1 MFREDNVEQAI
12 IEQLK
17 ELGYEYQYAP
27 DIERD
32 YKEAILKDVFY
43 ESLYKI
49 NKGITE
55 DIADEVYRK
64 IRNFHAVDLVEANY
78 EFYHMLYAGVE
89 VPIEGDKTFVAK
101 LIDRENIEH
110 NLFQVLNQYTVIE
123 YKEKRPDVVVFING
137 IPLIVFELKNAI
149 NEDTTIENAYN
160 QIKNYQED
168 IKSLFYYNAFSV
180 ISDGINARIGT
191 ITADFNR
198 FMTWKSKDG
207 EKPEDNINQIDVL
220 LNGVFRKD
228 RLIDIITNFILFQ
241 NKEKGRIKILA
252 GYHQYFAVDKS
263 IKSTLKALDEHTGK
277 AGVVWHTQ
285 GSGKSFAMVFYTGK
299 ISKIQSL
306 NNPTIVVLTDRNDL
320 DNQLYETFA
329 NTNREILPQK
339 TQHAASRKKLKELL
353 SVNAGGIIFTTIQK
367 FEEGDD
373 IISDRENIIFIV
385 DEAHRSQYS
394 TEKKFNRKTGEFQT
408 GYAKKMRDSLPKAT
422 FIAFTGTP
430 IEYADKNTRILF
442 GDYIDVYDM
451 TQAVLD
457 NATVPIYYENRVAKL
472 KLDENVLKEIDDEY
486 KYIIENDEADVET
499 VTKSKEELA
508 KLETVIGAQDRLEML
523 SKDIIEH
530 YEQREDILNGKAMIV
545 CMTRK
550 IAIDLYKEIIEKR
563 PEWKDKIKVVLT
575 DNNDDPTN
583 WHEIVGN
590 KKYRDD
596 LATEFKDEKS
606 KLKIVIV
613 VDMWLTGFDVPDLAT
628 MYIDK
633 PMRGHNLMQAIARV
647 NRVYKDKEA
656 GLIVDYIGI
665 GADLRNALN
674 EYTNRDRDKVPDI
687 TAAYV
692 IVREKLEV
700 MRDFFYGFDYQGFF
714 SSSNQLR
721 LRTLADGINYVLS
734 KDEDEKKDFIAEATA
749 LSQAETLAR
758 SILDEQ
764 TKLEVEFFKG
774 VKVGVNK
781 ITGKGHLTTTE
792 VNQRILNVL
801 EQAIQ
806 EDGIIDIFKAADRSN
821 PEISILSEEYLES
834 IKKSKN
840 KNIAAELLKRLID
853 GNIRVFKR
861 TNLVKA
867 ELFSQKMTEIMKK
880 YNNRLITSAEVIEEL
895 LNLSK
900 EVVDAKNEGKEKG
913 LTDDEYAFYDAL
925 VKDPNV
931 LKEMQDEV
939 LIQLAHELTETVR
952 KNRTVDWDKKESAR
966 AFMRREIKRLLRKYH
981 YPPTKAD
988 EAVQTVVLQAEL
1000 MGENIEVSKKR
1011 DDDTQTEHINVKTT
1025 GFRNEEELY
1034 NLVNNNAEILKVAEE
1049 EEKYDPFE
1057 SNKGKFKTESGRNIY
1072 YYGEEFGEMPVVNK
1086 KYEGINTLNDLFGI
1100 LLKAWSKE
1108 SAYPSAQEDP
1118 EYNKVNDPTYGQ
1130 CAITATIVHDLFGG
1144 TIHRIRVNGGGTH
1157 YFNKIN
1163 GHYIDLTRDQ
1173 FDIYNI
1179 PINYEPNETIDR
1191 EYCNKN
1197 QDTLKRYNKLIENLA
1212 RIINL

>member
-1 MFREDNVEQAI
+1 MFKESNVEEAI
-12 IEQLK
+12 IEQLQ
-17 ELGYEYQYAP
+17 ELGYEYLYGP
-27 DIERD
+27 EIERD
-32 YKEAILKDVFY
+32 YKEPILKEVFY
-43 ESLYKI
+43 DSLYKI
-49 NKGITE
+49 NKDITG

-64 IRNFHAVDLVEANY
+64 VRNFRNVDLVEANY

-89 VPIEGDKTFVAK
+89 VPIEGDRTFVAR
-101 LIDRENIEH
+101 LIDRNNIE
-110 NLFQVLNQYTVIE
+110 NNVFQVINQYTVIE
-123 YKEKRPDVVVFING
+123 YKEKRPDIVVFING

-168 IKSLFYYNAFSV
+168 IRNLFYYNAFSV

-207 EKPEDNINQIDVL
+207 EKPEENINQIDIL
-220 LNGVFRKD
+220 LNGVFKKD
-228 RLIDIITNFILFQ
+228 RLIDIISNFILFQ
-241 NKEKGRIKILA
+241 NKEEGRIKILA
-252 GYHQYFAVDKS
+252 GYHQYFAVEKS
-263 IKSTLKALDEHTGK
+263 IKSTLKAIEEHSGK

-299 ISKIQSL
+299 MLKIPDL

-320 DNQLYETFA
+320 DNQLYNTFA
-329 NTNREILPQK
+329 NTNREILPQEA
-339 TQHAASRKKLKELL
+339 TQALNRKNLKELL
-353 SVNAGGIIFTTIQK
+353 KVNAGGIIFTTIQK
-367 FEEGDD
+367 FEEGEDV
-373 IISDRENIIFIV
+373 ISERDNIIFIV

-394 TEKKFNRKTGEFQT
+394 LEKKLNRKTGEFQV
-408 GYAKKMRDSLPKAT
+408 GYAKKMRDSLPNAT

-442 GDYIDVYDM
+442 GDYIDIYDM

-472 KLDENVLKEIDDEY
+472 KLDEEVLKEIDDEY
-486 KYIIENDEADVET
+486 NYIVENDEADADT
-499 VTKSKEELA
+499 VNKSKEELA
-508 KLETVIGAQDRLEML
+508 KLETVIGSQDRLDML

-530 YEQREDILNGKAMIV
+530 YEQRADILNGKAMIV

-550 IAIDLYKEIIEKR
+550 IAINLYKEILNKR
-563 PEWKDKIKVVLT
+563 PDWNNKIKVVLT
-575 DNNDDPTN
+575 DNNNDPTE

-596 LATEFKDEKS
+596 LAIEFKNEDSE
-606 KLKIVIV
+606 LKIVIV

-692 IVREKLEV
+692 IVKEKLEI
-700 MRDFFYGFDYQGFF
+700 MRDFFYGFNYEPFF

-721 LRTLADGINYVLS
+721 LKTLADGINYVLE
-734 KDEDEKKDFIAEATA
+734 KDEEERKDFITEATA

-758 SILDEQ
+758 TILDDQ
-764 TKLEVEFFKG
+764 TKLEIEFFKG
-774 VKVGVNK
+774 VKVGINK
-781 ITGKGHLTTTE
+781 ITGTGHLTTTE
-792 VNQRILNVL
+792 VNQRILGIL

-806 EDGIIDIFKAADRSN
+806 EDGIIDIFKAAEKSN
-821 PEISILSEEYLES
+821 PEISILSEEYLEG

-840 KNIAAELLKRLID
+840 KNIAAALLKRLID
-853 GNIRVFKR
+853 GNIKIFKR
-861 TNLVKA
+861 TNLVKS
-867 ELFSQKMTEIMKK
+867 ELFSQKMAEIMKK

-900 EVVDAKNEGKEKG
+900 ELVEAKNEGKEKG

-931 LKEMQDEV
+931 LKEMKDEV

-988 EAVQTVVLQAEL
+988 EAVQTVVMQAEL
-1000 MGENIEVSKKR
+1000 MGENYDIKSSENKNA
-1011 DDDTQTEHINVKTT
+1011 NVKSSIQ
-1025 GFRNEEELY
+1025 Y
-1034 NLVNNNAEILKVAEE
+1034 SVNNSENLGMVAEE
-1049 EEKYDPFE
+1049 SEKY
-1057 SNKGKFKTESGRNIY
+1057 
-1072 YYGEEFGEMPVVNK
+1072 
-1086 KYEGINTLNDLFGI
+1086 KYE
-1100 LLKAWSKE
+1100 
-1108 SAYPSAQEDP
+1108 
-1118 EYNKVNDPTYGQ
+1118 
-1130 CAITATIVHDLFGG
+1130 
-1144 TIHRIRVNGGGTH
+1144 
-1157 YFNKIN
+1157 
-1163 GHYIDLTRDQ
+1163 
-1173 FDIYNI
+1173 
-1179 PINYEPNETIDR
+1179 
-1191 EYCNKN
+1191 
-1197 QDTLKRYNKLIENLA
+1197 
-1212 RIINL
+1212 

>member
-1 MFREDNVEQAI
+1 MFKESNVEEAI
-12 IEQLK
+12 IEQLQ
-17 ELGYEYQYAP
+17 ELGYGYQYGP
-27 DIERD
+27 EIERD
-32 YKEAILKDVFY
+32 YKEPILKEVFY
-43 ESLYKI
+43 DSLYKI
-49 NKGITE
+49 NKDITE

-64 IRNFHAVDLVEANY
+64 VRNFRNVDLVEANY

-89 VPIEGDKTFVAK
+89 VPIEGDRTFVAR
-101 LIDRENIEH
+101 LIDRNNIE
-110 NLFQVLNQYTVIE
+110 NNVFQVINQYTVIE
-123 YKEKRPDVVVFING
+123 YKEKRPDVIVFING

-168 IKSLFYYNAFSV
+168 IRNLFYYNAFSV

-207 EKPEDNINQIDVL
+207 EKPEENINQIDVL
-220 LNGVFRKD
+220 LDGVFKKD
-228 RLIDIITNFILFQ
+228 RLIDIISNFILFQ
-241 NKEKGRIKILA
+241 NKEEGRIKILA
-252 GYHQYFAVDKS
+252 GYHQYFAVEKS
-263 IKSTLKALDEHTGK
+263 IKGTLKAIEEHSGK

-299 ISKIQSL
+299 MLKIPDL
-306 NNPTIVVLTDRNDL
+306 NNPTIIVLTDRNDL
-320 DNQLYETFA
+320 DNQLYNTFA
-329 NTNREILPQK
+329 NTNREILPQEA
-339 TQHAASRKKLKELL
+339 TQALNRKNLKELL
-353 SVNAGGIIFTTIQK
+353 KVNAGRIIFTTIQK
-367 FEEGDD
+367 FEEDD
-373 IISDRENIIFIV
+373 DVISERDNIIFIV

-394 TEKKFNRKTGEFQT
+394 LEKKLNRKTGEFQV
-408 GYAKKMRDSLPKAT
+408 GYAKKMRDSLPNAT

-442 GDYIDVYDM
+442 GDYIDIYDM

-472 KLDENVLKEIDDEY
+472 KLDEEVLKEIDDEY
-486 KYIIENDEADVET
+486 NYIVENDEADADT
-499 VTKSKEELA
+499 VNKSKEELA
-508 KLETVIGAQDRLEML
+508 KLETVIGSQDRLDML

-530 YEQREDILNGKAMIV
+530 YEQRADILNGKAMIV

-550 IAIDLYKEIIEKR
+550 IAINLYKEILNKR
-563 PEWKDKIKVVLT
+563 PDWNNKIKVVLT
-575 DNNDDPTN
+575 DNNNDPTE

-596 LATEFKDEKS
+596 LAIEFKNEDSE
-606 KLKIVIV
+606 LKIVIV

-665 GADLRNALN
+665 GADLRSALN

-692 IVREKLEV
+692 IVKEKLEI
-700 MRDFFYGFDYQGFF
+700 MRDFFYGFNYEPFF

-721 LRTLADGINYVLS
+721 LKTLADGINYVLE
-734 KDEDEKKDFIAEATA
+734 KDEEERKDFITEATA

-758 SILDEQ
+758 TILDDQ
-764 TKLEVEFFKG
+764 TKLEIEFFKG
-774 VKVGVNK
+774 VKVGINK
-781 ITGKGHLTTTE
+781 ITGTGHLTTTE
-792 VNQRILNVL
+792 VNQRILGVL
-801 EQAIQ
+801 DQAIQ
-806 EDGIIDIFKAADRSN
+806 EDGIIDIFKAAEKSN
-821 PEISILSEEYLES
+821 PEISILSEEYLEG

-840 KNIAAELLKRLID
+840 KNIAVALLKRLID
-853 GNIRVFKR
+853 GNIKVFKR
-861 TNLVKA
+861 TNLVKS
-867 ELFSQKMTEIMKK
+867 ELFSQKMAEIMKK

-900 EVVDAKNEGKEKG
+900 ELVKAKNEGKEKG

-931 LKEMQDEV
+931 LKEMKDEV

-988 EAVQTVVLQAEL
+988 EAVQTVVMQAEL
-1000 MGENIEVSKKR
+1000 MGENYDIKLSENKNA
-1011 DDDTQTEHINVKTT
+1011 NVKSSIQYSDNNS
-1025 GFRNEEELY
+1025 G
-1034 NLVNNNAEILKVAEE
+1034 NLDMVAEE
-1049 EEKYDPFE
+1049 SEKY
-1057 SNKGKFKTESGRNIY
+1057 
-1072 YYGEEFGEMPVVNK
+1072 
-1086 KYEGINTLNDLFGI
+1086 KYE
-1100 LLKAWSKE
+1100 
-1108 SAYPSAQEDP
+1108 
-1118 EYNKVNDPTYGQ
+1118 
-1130 CAITATIVHDLFGG
+1130 
-1144 TIHRIRVNGGGTH
+1144 
-1157 YFNKIN
+1157 
-1163 GHYIDLTRDQ
+1163 
-1173 FDIYNI
+1173 
-1179 PINYEPNETIDR
+1179 
-1191 EYCNKN
+1191 
-1197 QDTLKRYNKLIENLA
+1197 
-1212 RIINL
+1212 

>member
-1 MFREDNVEQAI
+1 MFKESNVEEAI
-12 IEQLK
+12 IEQLQ
-17 ELGYEYQYAP
+17 ELGYEYQYGP
-27 DIERD
+27 EIERD
-32 YKEAILKDVFY
+32 YKEPILKEVFY
-43 ESLYKI
+43 DSLYKI
-49 NKGITE
+49 NKDITE

-64 IRNFHAVDLVEANY
+64 VRNFRNVDLVEANY

-89 VPIEGDKTFVAK
+89 VPIEGDRTFVAK
-101 LIDRENIEH
+101 LIDRNNIE
-110 NLFQVLNQYTVIE
+110 NNVFQVINQYTVIE

-168 IKSLFYYNAFSV
+168 IRNLFYYNAFSV

-207 EKPEDNINQIDVL
+207 EKPEENINQIDVL

-228 RLIDIITNFILFQ
+228 RLIDIISNFILFQ
-241 NKEKGRIKILA
+241 NKEEGRIKILA
-252 GYHQYFAVDKS
+252 GYHQYFAVEKS
-263 IKSTLKALDEHTGK
+263 IKSTLKAIEEHSGK

-299 ISKIQSL
+299 MLKIPDL

-320 DNQLYETFA
+320 DNQLYNTFA
-329 NTNREILPQK
+329 NTNREILPQEA
-339 TQHAASRKKLKELL
+339 TQALNRKNLKELL
-353 SVNAGGIIFTTIQK
+353 KVNAGGIIFTTIQK
-367 FEEGDD
+367 FEEGEDV
-373 IISDRENIIFIV
+373 ISERDNIIFIV

-394 TEKKFNRKTGEFQT
+394 LEKKLNRKTGEFQV
-408 GYAKKMRDSLPKAT
+408 GYAKKMRDSLPNAT

-442 GDYIDVYDM
+442 GDYIDIYDM

-472 KLDENVLKEIDDEY
+472 KLDEEVLKEIDNEY
-486 KYIIENDEADVET
+486 NYIVENDEADADT
-499 VTKSKEELA
+499 VNKSKEELA
-508 KLETVIGAQDRLEML
+508 KLETVIGSQDRLDML

-530 YEQREDILNGKAMIV
+530 YEQRADILNGKAMIV

-550 IAIDLYKEIIEKR
+550 IAINLYKEILNKR
-563 PEWKDKIKVVLT
+563 PDWNNKIKVVLT
-575 DNNDDPTN
+575 DNNNDPTE

-596 LATEFKDEKS
+596 LAIEFKNEDSE
-606 KLKIVIV
+606 LKIVIV

-692 IVREKLEV
+692 IVKEKLEI
-700 MRDFFYGFDYQGFF
+700 MRDFFYGFNYEPFF

-721 LRTLADGINYVLS
+721 LKTLADGINYVLE
-734 KDEDEKKDFIAEATA
+734 KDEEERKDFITEATA

-758 SILDEQ
+758 TILDDQ
-764 TKLEVEFFKG
+764 TKFEIEFFKG
-774 VKVGVNK
+774 VKVGINK
-781 ITGKGHLTTTE
+781 ITGTGHLTTTE
-792 VNQRILNVL
+792 VNQRILGVL

-806 EDGIIDIFKAADRSN
+806 EDGIIDIFKAAEKSN
-821 PEISILSEEYLES
+821 PEISILSEEYLEG

-840 KNIAAELLKRLID
+840 KNIAAALLKRLID
-853 GNIRVFKR
+853 GNIKVFKR
-861 TNLVKA
+861 TNLVKS
-867 ELFSQKMTEIMKK
+867 ELFSQKMAEIMKK

-900 EVVDAKNEGKEKG
+900 ELVEAKNEGKEKG

-931 LKEMQDEV
+931 LKEMKDEV

-988 EAVQTVVLQAEL
+988 EAVQTVVMQAEL
-1000 MGENIEVSKKR
+1000 MGENYDIKSSENKNA
-1011 DDDTQTEHINVKTT
+1011 NVKSSIQYSD
-1025 GFRNEEELY
+1025 NNSE
-1034 NLVNNNAEILKVAEE
+1034 NLDMVAEE
-1049 EEKYDPFE
+1049 SEKY
-1057 SNKGKFKTESGRNIY
+1057 
-1072 YYGEEFGEMPVVNK
+1072 
-1086 KYEGINTLNDLFGI
+1086 KYE
-1100 LLKAWSKE
+1100 
-1108 SAYPSAQEDP
+1108 
-1118 EYNKVNDPTYGQ
+1118 
-1130 CAITATIVHDLFGG
+1130 
-1144 TIHRIRVNGGGTH
+1144 
-1157 YFNKIN
+1157 
-1163 GHYIDLTRDQ
+1163 
-1173 FDIYNI
+1173 
-1179 PINYEPNETIDR
+1179 
-1191 EYCNKN
+1191 
-1197 QDTLKRYNKLIENLA
+1197 
-1212 RIINL
+1212 

>member
-49 NKGITE
+49 NKYITE

-101 LIDRENIEH
+101 LIDRDNIEN

-123 YKEKRPDVVVFING
+123 YKEKRPDVIVFING

-149 NEDTTIENAYN
+149 SEDTTIENAYN

-168 IKSLFYYNAFSV
+168 IKGLFYYNAFSV

-198 FMTWKSKDG
+198 FMTWKSQDG

-263 IKSTLKALDEHTGK
+263 IKSTLKALEEHTRK

-299 ISKIQSL
+299 ISKIPSL

-353 SVNAGGIIFTTIQK
+353 GVNAGGIIFTTIQK
-367 FEEGDD
+367 FEEGED
-373 IISDRENIIFIV
+373 IISERENIIFIV

-408 GYAKKMRDSLPKAT
+408 GYAKKMRDSLPNAT

-486 KYIIENDEADVET
+486 NYIIENDEADIET

-563 PEWKDKIKVVLT
+563 PEWKEKIKVVLT
-575 DNNDDPTN
+575 DNNDDPTD

-692 IVREKLEV
+692 IVKEKLEV

-721 LRTLADGINYVLS
+721 LKTLADGINYVLS

-806 EDGIIDIFKAADRSN
+806 EDGIIDIFKAAERSN

-867 ELFSQKMTEIMKK
+867 ELFSQKMAEIMKK

-988 EAVQTVVLQAEL
+988 EAVQTVVRQAEL
-1000 MGENIEVSKKR
+1000 MGENYDIKLSDEKSI
-1011 DDDTQTEHINVKTT
+1011 DTQYGIEYSEND
-1025 GFRNEEELY
+1025 FESLSM
-1034 NLVNNNAEILKVAEE
+1034 VAEE
-1049 EEKYDPFE
+1049 GEKYTI
-1057 SNKGKFKTESGRNIY
+1057 K
-1072 YYGEEFGEMPVVNK
+1072 
-1086 KYEGINTLNDLFGI
+1086 EGNN
-1100 LLKAWSKE
+1100 
-1108 SAYPSAQEDP
+1108 
-1118 EYNKVNDPTYGQ
+1118 
-1130 CAITATIVHDLFGG
+1130 
-1144 TIHRIRVNGGGTH
+1144 
-1157 YFNKIN
+1157 
-1163 GHYIDLTRDQ
+1163 
-1173 FDIYNI
+1173 
-1179 PINYEPNETIDR
+1179 
-1191 EYCNKN
+1191 
-1197 QDTLKRYNKLIENLA
+1197 
-1212 RIINL
+1212 

>member
-1 MFREDNVEQAI
+1 MFKESNVEEAI
-12 IEQLK
+12 IEQLQ
-17 ELGYEYQYAP
+17 ELGYEYQYGP
-27 DIERD
+27 EIERD
-32 YKEAILKDVFY
+32 YKEPILKEVFY
-43 ESLYKI
+43 DSLYKI
-49 NKGITE
+49 NKDITE

-64 IRNFHAVDLVEANY
+64 VRNFRNVDLVEANY

-89 VPIEGDKTFVAK
+89 VPIEGDRTFVAK
-101 LIDRENIEH
+101 LIDRNNIE
-110 NLFQVLNQYTVIE
+110 NNVFQVINQYTVIE

-168 IKSLFYYNAFSV
+168 IRNLFYYNAFSV

-207 EKPEDNINQIDVL
+207 EKPEENINQIDVL

-228 RLIDIITNFILFQ
+228 RLIDIISNFILFQ
-241 NKEKGRIKILA
+241 NKEEGRIKILA
-252 GYHQYFAVDKS
+252 GYHQYFAVEKS
-263 IKSTLKALDEHTGK
+263 IKSTLKAIEEHSGK

-299 ISKIQSL
+299 MLKIPDL

-320 DNQLYETFA
+320 DNQLYNTFA
-329 NTNREILPQK
+329 NTNREILPQEA
-339 TQHAASRKKLKELL
+339 TQALNRKNLKELL
-353 SVNAGGIIFTTIQK
+353 KVNAGGIIFTTIQK
-367 FEEGDD
+367 FEEGEDV
-373 IISDRENIIFIV
+373 ISERDNIIFIV

-394 TEKKFNRKTGEFQT
+394 LEKKLNRKTGEFQV
-408 GYAKKMRDSLPKAT
+408 GYAKKMRDSLPNAT

-442 GDYIDVYDM
+442 GDYIDIYDM

-472 KLDENVLKEIDDEY
+472 KLDEEVLKEIDNEY
-486 KYIIENDEADVET
+486 NYIVENDEADADT
-499 VTKSKEELA
+499 VNKSKEELA
-508 KLETVIGAQDRLEML
+508 KLETVIGSQDRLDML

-530 YEQREDILNGKAMIV
+530 YEQRADILNGKAMIV

-550 IAIDLYKEIIEKR
+550 IAINLYKEILNKR
-563 PEWKDKIKVVLT
+563 PDWNNKIKVVLT
-575 DNNDDPTN
+575 DNNNDPTE

-596 LATEFKDEKS
+596 LAIEFKNEDSE
-606 KLKIVIV
+606 LKIVIV

-692 IVREKLEV
+692 IVKEKLEI
-700 MRDFFYGFDYQGFF
+700 MRDFFYGFNYEPFF

-721 LRTLADGINYVLS
+721 LKTLADGINYVLE
-734 KDEDEKKDFIAEATA
+734 KDEEERKDFITEATA

-758 SILDEQ
+758 TILDDQ
-764 TKLEVEFFKG
+764 TKLEIEFFKG
-774 VKVGVNK
+774 VKVGINK
-781 ITGKGHLTTTE
+781 ITGTGHLTTTE
-792 VNQRILNVL
+792 VNQRILGVL

-806 EDGIIDIFKAADRSN
+806 EDGIIDIFKAAEKSN
-821 PEISILSEEYLES
+821 PEISILSEEYLEG

-840 KNIAAELLKRLID
+840 KNIAAALLKRLID
-853 GNIRVFKR
+853 GNIKIFKR
-861 TNLVKA
+861 TNLVKS
-867 ELFSQKMTEIMKK
+867 ELFSQKMAEIMKK

-900 EVVDAKNEGKEKG
+900 ELVEAKNEGKEKG

-931 LKEMQDEV
+931 LKEMKDEV

-988 EAVQTVVLQAEL
+988 EAVQTVVMQAEL
-1000 MGENIEVSKKR
+1000 MGENYDIKSSENKNA
-1011 DDDTQTEHINVKTT
+1011 NVKSSIQ
-1025 GFRNEEELY
+1025 Y
-1034 NLVNNNAEILKVAEE
+1034 SVNNSENLGMVAEE
-1049 EEKYDPFE
+1049 SEKY
-1057 SNKGKFKTESGRNIY
+1057 
-1072 YYGEEFGEMPVVNK
+1072 
-1086 KYEGINTLNDLFGI
+1086 KYE
-1100 LLKAWSKE
+1100 
-1108 SAYPSAQEDP
+1108 
-1118 EYNKVNDPTYGQ
+1118 
-1130 CAITATIVHDLFGG
+1130 
-1144 TIHRIRVNGGGTH
+1144 
-1157 YFNKIN
+1157 
-1163 GHYIDLTRDQ
+1163 
-1173 FDIYNI
+1173 
-1179 PINYEPNETIDR
+1179 
-1191 EYCNKN
+1191 
-1197 QDTLKRYNKLIENLA
+1197 
-1212 RIINL
+1212 

>member
-1 MFREDNVEQAI
+1 MFKESNVEEAV
-12 IEQLK
+12 IEQLQ
-17 ELGYEYQYAP
+17 ELGYEYQYGP

-32 YKEAILKDVFY
+32 YKEPILKDVFY
-43 ESLYKI
+43 DSLYKI
-49 NKGITE
+49 NKDITE

-64 IRNFHAVDLVEANY
+64 VRNFRNVDLVEANY

-89 VPIEGDKTFVAK
+89 VPIEGDRTFVAR
-101 LIDRENIEH
+101 LIDRNNIEN
-110 NLFQVLNQYTVIE
+110 NLFQVINQYTVIE

-168 IKSLFYYNAFSV
+168 IRNLFYYNAFSV

-207 EKPEDNINQIDVL
+207 EKPEENINQIDVL

-228 RLIDIITNFILFQ
+228 RLIDIISNFILFQ
-241 NKEKGRIKILA
+241 NKEEGRIKILA
-252 GYHQYFAVDKS
+252 GYHQYFAVEKS
-263 IKSTLKALDEHTGK
+263 IKSTLKAIEEHSGK

-299 ISKIQSL
+299 MLKIPDL

-320 DNQLYETFA
+320 DNQLYNTFA
-329 NTNREILPQK
+329 NTNREILPQEA
-339 TQHAASRKKLKELL
+339 TQALNRKNLKELL
-353 SVNAGGIIFTTIQK
+353 KVNAGGIIFTTIQK
-367 FEEGDD
+367 FEEGEDV
-373 IISDRENIIFIV
+373 ISERDNIIFIV

-394 TEKKFNRKTGEFQT
+394 LEKKLNRKTGEFQI
-408 GYAKKMRDSLPKAT
+408 GYAKKMRDSLPNAT

-442 GDYIDVYDM
+442 GDYIDIYDM

-472 KLDENVLKEIDDEY
+472 KLDEEVLKEIDDEY
-486 KYIIENDEADVET
+486 NYIVENDEADADT
-499 VTKSKEELA
+499 VNKSKEELA
-508 KLETVIGAQDRLEML
+508 KLETVIGSQDRLDML

-530 YEQREDILNGKAMIV
+530 YEQRADILNGKAMIV

-550 IAIDLYKEIIEKR
+550 IAINLYKEILNKR
-563 PEWKDKIKVVLT
+563 PDWNNKIKVVLT
-575 DNNDDPTN
+575 DNNNDPTE

-596 LATEFKDEKS
+596 LAIEFKNEDSE
-606 KLKIVIV
+606 LKIVIV

-692 IVREKLEV
+692 IVKEKLEI
-700 MRDFFYGFDYQGFF
+700 MRDFFYGFNYEPFF

-721 LRTLADGINYVLS
+721 LKTLADGINYVLE
-734 KDEDEKKDFIAEATA
+734 KDEEERKDFITEATA

-758 SILDEQ
+758 TILDDQ
-764 TKLEVEFFKG
+764 TKLEIEFFKG
-774 VKVGVNK
+774 VKVGINK
-781 ITGKGHLTTTE
+781 ITGTGHLTTTE
-792 VNQRILNVL
+792 VNQRILEVL

-806 EDGIIDIFKAADRSN
+806 EDGIIDIFKAAEKSN
-821 PEISILSEEYLES
+821 PEISILSEEYLEG

-840 KNIAAELLKRLID
+840 KNIAAALLKRLID
-853 GNIRVFKR
+853 GNIKIFKR
-861 TNLVKA
+861 TNLVKS
-867 ELFSQKMTEIMKK
+867 ELFSQKMAEIMKK

-900 EVVDAKNEGKEKG
+900 ELVEAKNEGKEKG

-931 LKEMQDEV
+931 LKEMKDEV

-966 AFMRREIKRLLRKYH
+966 ACMRREIKRLLRKYH

-988 EAVQTVVLQAEL
+988 EAVQTVVMQAEL
-1000 MGENIEVSKKR
+1000 MGENYDIKSSENKNA
-1011 DDDTQTEHINVKTT
+1011 NVKSSIQYSD
-1025 GFRNEEELY
+1025 NNSE
-1034 NLVNNNAEILKVAEE
+1034 NLDMVAEE
-1049 EEKYDPFE
+1049 SEKY
-1057 SNKGKFKTESGRNIY
+1057 
-1072 YYGEEFGEMPVVNK
+1072 
-1086 KYEGINTLNDLFGI
+1086 KYE
-1100 LLKAWSKE
+1100 
-1108 SAYPSAQEDP
+1108 
-1118 EYNKVNDPTYGQ
+1118 
-1130 CAITATIVHDLFGG
+1130 
-1144 TIHRIRVNGGGTH
+1144 
-1157 YFNKIN
+1157 
-1163 GHYIDLTRDQ
+1163 
-1173 FDIYNI
+1173 
-1179 PINYEPNETIDR
+1179 
-1191 EYCNKN
+1191 
-1197 QDTLKRYNKLIENLA
+1197 
-1212 RIINL
+1212 

>member
-1 MFREDNVEQAI
+1 MFKESNVEEAI
-12 IEQLK
+12 IEQLQ
-17 ELGYEYQYAP
+17 ELGYEYQYGP

-32 YKEAILKDVFY
+32 YKEPILKDMFY
-43 ESLYKI
+43 DSLYKI
-49 NKGITE
+49 NKDITK

-64 IRNFHAVDLVEANY
+64 VRNFRNVDLVEANY
-78 EFYHMLYAGVE
+78 EFYHMLYSGIE
-89 VPIEGDKTFVAK
+89 VPIEGDRTFVAR
-101 LIDRENIEH
+101 LIDRKNIEN
-110 NLFQVLNQYTVIE
+110 NLFQVINQYTVIE

-168 IKSLFYYNAFSV
+168 IRNLFYYNAFSV

-207 EKPEDNINQIDVL
+207 EKPEENINQIDVL

-228 RLIDIITNFILFQ
+228 RLIDIISNFILFQ
-241 NKEKGRIKILA
+241 NKEEGRIKILA
-252 GYHQYFAVDKS
+252 GYHQYFAVEKS
-263 IKSTLKALDEHTGK
+263 IKSTLKAIEEHSGK

-299 ISKIQSL
+299 MLKIPDL

-320 DNQLYETFA
+320 DNQLYNTFA
-329 NTNREILPQK
+329 NTNREILPQEA
-339 TQHAASRKKLKELL
+339 TQALNRKNLKELL
-353 SVNAGGIIFTTIQK
+353 KVNAGGIIFTTIQK
-367 FEEGDD
+367 FEEGEGV
-373 IISDRENIIFIV
+373 ISERDNIIFIV

-394 TEKKFNRKTGEFQT
+394 LEKKLNRKTGEFQV
-408 GYAKKMRDSLPKAT
+408 GYAKKMRDSLPNAT

-442 GDYIDVYDM
+442 GDYIDIYDM

-472 KLDENVLKEIDDEY
+472 KLDEEVLKEIDNEY
-486 KYIIENDEADVET
+486 NYIVENDEADADT
-499 VTKSKEELA
+499 VNKSKEELA
-508 KLETVIGAQDRLEML
+508 KLETVIGSQDRLDML

-530 YEQREDILNGKAMIV
+530 YEQRADILNGKAMIV

-550 IAIDLYKEIIEKR
+550 IAINLYKEILNKR
-563 PEWKDKIKVVLT
+563 PDWNNKIKVVLT
-575 DNNDDPTN
+575 DNNNDPTE

-596 LATEFKDEKS
+596 LAIEFKNEDSE
-606 KLKIVIV
+606 LKIVIV

-692 IVREKLEV
+692 IVKEKLEI
-700 MRDFFYGFDYQGFF
+700 MRDFFYGFNYEPFF

-721 LRTLADGINYVLS
+721 LKTLADGINYVLE
-734 KDEDEKKDFIAEATA
+734 KDEEERKDFITEATA

-758 SILDEQ
+758 TILDDQ
-764 TKLEVEFFKG
+764 TKLEIEFFKG
-774 VKVGVNK
+774 VKVGINK
-781 ITGKGHLTTTE
+781 ITGTGHLTTTE
-792 VNQRILNVL
+792 VNQRILGVL

-806 EDGIIDIFKAADRSN
+806 EDGIIDIFKAAEKSN
-821 PEISILSEEYLES
+821 PEISILSEEYLEG

-840 KNIAAELLKRLID
+840 KNIAAALLKRLID
-853 GNIRVFKR
+853 GNIKIFKR
-861 TNLVKA
+861 TNLVKS
-867 ELFSQKMTEIMKK
+867 ELFSQKMAEIMKK

-900 EVVDAKNEGKEKG
+900 ELVEAKNEGKEKG

-931 LKEMQDEV
+931 LKEMKDEV

-988 EAVQTVVLQAEL
+988 EAVQTVVMQAEL
-1000 MGENIEVSKKR
+1000 MGENYDIKSSENKNV
-1011 DDDTQTEHINVKTT
+1011 NVKSSIQYSD
-1025 GFRNEEELY
+1025 NNSE
-1034 NLVNNNAEILKVAEE
+1034 NLGMVAEE
-1049 EEKYDPFE
+1049 SEKY
-1057 SNKGKFKTESGRNIY
+1057 
-1072 YYGEEFGEMPVVNK
+1072 
-1086 KYEGINTLNDLFGI
+1086 KYE
-1100 LLKAWSKE
+1100 
-1108 SAYPSAQEDP
+1108 
-1118 EYNKVNDPTYGQ
+1118 
-1130 CAITATIVHDLFGG
+1130 
-1144 TIHRIRVNGGGTH
+1144 
-1157 YFNKIN
+1157 
-1163 GHYIDLTRDQ
+1163 
-1173 FDIYNI
+1173 
-1179 PINYEPNETIDR
+1179 
-1191 EYCNKN
+1191 
-1197 QDTLKRYNKLIENLA
+1197 
-1212 RIINL
+1212 

>member
-1 MFREDNVEQAI
+1 MFKESNVEEAI
-12 IEQLK
+12 IEQLQ
-17 ELGYEYQYAP
+17 ELGYEYQYGP
-27 DIERD
+27 EIERD
-32 YKEAILKDVFY
+32 YKEPILKEVFY
-43 ESLYKI
+43 DSLYKI
-49 NKGITE
+49 NKDITE

-64 IRNFHAVDLVEANY
+64 VRNFRNVDLVEANY

-89 VPIEGDKTFVAK
+89 VPIEGDRTFVAK
-101 LIDRENIEH
+101 LIDRNNIE
-110 NLFQVLNQYTVIE
+110 NNVFQVINQYTVIE

-168 IKSLFYYNAFSV
+168 IRNLFYYNAFSV

-207 EKPEDNINQIDVL
+207 EKPEENINQIDVL

-228 RLIDIITNFILFQ
+228 RLIDIISNFILFQ
-241 NKEKGRIKILA
+241 NKEEGRIKILA
-252 GYHQYFAVDKS
+252 GYHQYFAVEKS
-263 IKSTLKALDEHTGK
+263 IKSTLKAIEEHSGK

-299 ISKIQSL
+299 MLKIPDL

-320 DNQLYETFA
+320 DNQLYNTFA
-329 NTNREILPQK
+329 NTNREILPQEA
-339 TQHAASRKKLKELL
+339 TQALNRKNLKELL
-353 SVNAGGIIFTTIQK
+353 KVNAGGIIFTTIQK
-367 FEEGDD
+367 FEEGEDV
-373 IISDRENIIFIV
+373 ISERDNIIFIV

-394 TEKKFNRKTGEFQT
+394 LEKKLNRKTGEFQV
-408 GYAKKMRDSLPKAT
+408 GYAKKMRDSLPNAT

-442 GDYIDVYDM
+442 GDYIDIYDM

-472 KLDENVLKEIDDEY
+472 KLDEEVLKEIDNEY
-486 KYIIENDEADVET
+486 NYIVENDEADADT
-499 VTKSKEELA
+499 VNKSKEELA
-508 KLETVIGAQDRLEML
+508 KLETIIGSQDRLDIL

-530 YEQREDILNGKAMIV
+530 YEQRADILNGKAMIV

-550 IAIDLYKEIIEKR
+550 IAINLYKEILNKR
-563 PEWKDKIKVVLT
+563 PDWNNKIKVVLT
-575 DNNDDPTN
+575 DNNNDPTE

-596 LATEFKDEKS
+596 LAIEFKNEDSE
-606 KLKIVIV
+606 LKIVIV

-692 IVREKLEV
+692 IVKEKLEI
-700 MRDFFYGFDYQGFF
+700 MRDFFYGFNYEPFF

-721 LRTLADGINYVLS
+721 LKTLADGINYVLE
-734 KDEDEKKDFIAEATA
+734 KDEEERKDFITEATA

-758 SILDEQ
+758 TILDDQ
-764 TKLEVEFFKG
+764 TKLEIEFFKG
-774 VKVGVNK
+774 VKVGINK
-781 ITGKGHLTTTE
+781 ITGTGHLTTTE
-792 VNQRILNVL
+792 VNQRILGVL

-806 EDGIIDIFKAADRSN
+806 EDGIIDIFKAAEKSN
-821 PEISILSEEYLES
+821 PEISILSEEYLEG

-840 KNIAAELLKRLID
+840 KNIAAALLKRLID
-853 GNIRVFKR
+853 GNIKIFKR
-861 TNLVKA
+861 TNLVKS
-867 ELFSQKMTEIMKK
+867 ELFSQKMAEIMKK

-900 EVVDAKNEGKEKG
+900 ELVEAKNEGKEKG

-931 LKEMQDEV
+931 LKEMKDEV

-988 EAVQTVVLQAEL
+988 EAVQTVVMQAEL
-1000 MGENIEVSKKR
+1000 MGENYDIKSSENKNV
-1011 DDDTQTEHINVKTT
+1011 NVKSSIQYSD
-1025 GFRNEEELY
+1025 NNSE
-1034 NLVNNNAEILKVAEE
+1034 NLGMVAEE
-1049 EEKYDPFE
+1049 SEKY
-1057 SNKGKFKTESGRNIY
+1057 
-1072 YYGEEFGEMPVVNK
+1072 
-1086 KYEGINTLNDLFGI
+1086 KYE
-1100 LLKAWSKE
+1100 
-1108 SAYPSAQEDP
+1108 
-1118 EYNKVNDPTYGQ
+1118 
-1130 CAITATIVHDLFGG
+1130 
-1144 TIHRIRVNGGGTH
+1144 
-1157 YFNKIN
+1157 
-1163 GHYIDLTRDQ
+1163 
-1173 FDIYNI
+1173 
-1179 PINYEPNETIDR
+1179 
-1191 EYCNKN
+1191 
-1197 QDTLKRYNKLIENLA
+1197 
-1212 RIINL
+1212 

>member
-1 MFREDNVEQAI
+1 MFKESNVEEAI
-12 IEQLK
+12 IEQLQ
-17 ELGYEYQYAP
+17 ELGYEYQYGP

-32 YKEAILKDVFY
+32 YKEPILKDMFY
-43 ESLYKI
+43 DSLYKI
-49 NKGITE
+49 NKDITK

-64 IRNFHAVDLVEANY
+64 VRNFRNVDLVEANY
-78 EFYHMLYAGVE
+78 EFYHMLYSGIE
-89 VPIEGDKTFVAK
+89 VPIEGDRTFVAR
-101 LIDRENIEH
+101 LIDRKNIEN
-110 NLFQVLNQYTVIE
+110 NLFQVINQYTVIE

-168 IKSLFYYNAFSV
+168 IRNLFYYNAFSV

-207 EKPEDNINQIDVL
+207 EKPEENINQIDVL

-228 RLIDIITNFILFQ
+228 RLIDIISNFILFQ
-241 NKEKGRIKILA
+241 NKEEGRIKILA
-252 GYHQYFAVDKS
+252 GYHQYFAVEKS
-263 IKSTLKALDEHTGK
+263 IKSTLKAIEEHSGK

-299 ISKIQSL
+299 MLKIPDL

-320 DNQLYETFA
+320 DNQLYNTFA
-329 NTNREILPQK
+329 NTNREILPQEA
-339 TQHAASRKKLKELL
+339 TQALNRKNLKELL
-353 SVNAGGIIFTTIQK
+353 KVNAGGIIFTTIQK
-367 FEEGDD
+367 FEEGEDV
-373 IISDRENIIFIV
+373 ISERDNIIFIV

-394 TEKKFNRKTGEFQT
+394 LEKKLNRKTGEFQV
-408 GYAKKMRDSLPKAT
+408 GYAKKMRDSLPNAT

-442 GDYIDVYDM
+442 GDYIDIYDM

-472 KLDENVLKEIDDEY
+472 KLDEEVLKEIDDEY
-486 KYIIENDEADVET
+486 NYIVENDEADADT
-499 VTKSKEELA
+499 VNKSKEELA
-508 KLETVIGAQDRLEML
+508 KLETVIGSQDRLNML

-530 YEQREDILNGKAMIV
+530 YEQRADILNGKAMIV

-550 IAIDLYKEIIEKR
+550 IAINLYKEILNKR
-563 PEWKDKIKVVLT
+563 PDWNNKIKVVLT
-575 DNNDDPTN
+575 DNNNDPTE

-596 LATEFKDEKS
+596 LAIEFKNEDSE
-606 KLKIVIV
+606 LKIVIV

-692 IVREKLEV
+692 IVKEKLEI
-700 MRDFFYGFDYQGFF
+700 MRDFFYGFNYEPFF

-721 LRTLADGINYVLS
+721 LKTLADGINYVLE
-734 KDEDEKKDFIAEATA
+734 KDEEERKDFITEATA

-758 SILDEQ
+758 TILDDQ
-764 TKLEVEFFKG
+764 TKLEIEFFKG
-774 VKVGVNK
+774 VKVGINK
-781 ITGKGHLTTTE
+781 ITGTGHLTTTE
-792 VNQRILNVL
+792 VNQRILGVL

-806 EDGIIDIFKAADRSN
+806 EDGIIDIFKAAEKSN
-821 PEISILSEEYLES
+821 PEISILSEEYLEG

-840 KNIAAELLKRLID
+840 KNIAAALLKRLID
-853 GNIRVFKR
+853 GNIKIFKR
-861 TNLVKA
+861 TNLVKS
-867 ELFSQKMTEIMKK
+867 ELFSQKMAEIMKK

-900 EVVDAKNEGKEKG
+900 ELVEAKNEGKEKG

-931 LKEMQDEV
+931 LKEMKDEV

-988 EAVQTVVLQAEL
+988 EAVQTVVMQAEL
-1000 MGENIEVSKKR
+1000 MGENYDIKSSENKNA
-1011 DDDTQTEHINVKTT
+1011 NVKSSIQ
-1025 GFRNEEELY
+1025 Y
-1034 NLVNNNAEILKVAEE
+1034 SVNNSENLGMVAEE
-1049 EEKYDPFE
+1049 SEKY
-1057 SNKGKFKTESGRNIY
+1057 
-1072 YYGEEFGEMPVVNK
+1072 
-1086 KYEGINTLNDLFGI
+1086 KYE
-1100 LLKAWSKE
+1100 
-1108 SAYPSAQEDP
+1108 
-1118 EYNKVNDPTYGQ
+1118 
-1130 CAITATIVHDLFGG
+1130 
-1144 TIHRIRVNGGGTH
+1144 
-1157 YFNKIN
+1157 
-1163 GHYIDLTRDQ
+1163 
-1173 FDIYNI
+1173 
-1179 PINYEPNETIDR
+1179 
-1191 EYCNKN
+1191 
-1197 QDTLKRYNKLIENLA
+1197 
-1212 RIINL
+1212 

>member
-1 MFREDNVEQAI
+1 MFKESNVEEAI
-12 IEQLK
+12 IEQLQ
-17 ELGYEYQYAP
+17 ELGYEYLYGP

-32 YKEAILKDVFY
+32 YKEPILKDVFY
-43 ESLYKI
+43 DSLYKI
-49 NKGITE
+49 NKDITE

-64 IRNFHAVDLVEANY
+64 VRNFRNVDLVEANY

-89 VPIEGDKTFVAK
+89 VPIEGDRTFVAK
-101 LIDRENIEH
+101 LIDRNNIE
-110 NLFQVLNQYTVIE
+110 NNVFQVINQYTVIE

-168 IKSLFYYNAFSV
+168 IRNLFYYNAFSV

-207 EKPEDNINQIDVL
+207 EKPEENINQIDVL

-228 RLIDIITNFILFQ
+228 RLIDIISNFILFQ
-241 NKEKGRIKILA
+241 NKEEGRIKILA
-252 GYHQYFAVDKS
+252 GYHQYFAVEKS
-263 IKSTLKALDEHTGK
+263 IKSTLKAIEEHSGK

-299 ISKIQSL
+299 MLKIPDL

-320 DNQLYETFA
+320 DNQLYNTFA
-329 NTNREILPQK
+329 NTNREILPQEA
-339 TQHAASRKKLKELL
+339 TQALNRKNLKEHLK
-353 SVNAGGIIFTTIQK
+353 VNAGGIIFTTIQK
-367 FEEGDD
+367 FEEDD
-373 IISDRENIIFIV
+373 DVISERANIIFIV

-394 TEKKFNRKTGEFQT
+394 LEKKLNRKTGEFQV
-408 GYAKKMRDSLPKAT
+408 GYAKKMRDSLPNAT

-442 GDYIDVYDM
+442 GDYIDIYDM

-472 KLDENVLKEIDDEY
+472 KLDEEVLKEIDDEY
-486 KYIIENDEADVET
+486 NYIVENDEADADT
-499 VTKSKEELA
+499 VNKSKEELA
-508 KLETVIGAQDRLEML
+508 KLETVIGSQDRLDML

-530 YEQREDILNGKAMIV
+530 YEQRADILNGKAMIV

-550 IAIDLYKEIIEKR
+550 IAINLYKEILNKR
-563 PEWKDKIKVVLT
+563 PDWNNKIKVVLT
-575 DNNDDPTN
+575 DNNNDPTE

-596 LATEFKDEKS
+596 LAIEFKNEDSE
-606 KLKIVIV
+606 LKIVIV

-692 IVREKLEV
+692 IVKEKLEI
-700 MRDFFYGFDYQGFF
+700 MRDFFYGFNYEPFF

-721 LRTLADGINYVLS
+721 LKTLADGINYVLE
-734 KDEDEKKDFIAEATA
+734 KDEEERKDFITEATA

-758 SILDEQ
+758 TILDDQ
-764 TKLEVEFFKG
+764 TKLEIEFFKG
-774 VKVGVNK
+774 VKVGINK
-781 ITGKGHLTTTE
+781 ITGTGHLTTTE
-792 VNQRILNVL
+792 VNQRILGVL

-806 EDGIIDIFKAADRSN
+806 EDGIIDIFKAAEKSN
-821 PEISILSEEYLES
+821 PEISILSEEYLEG

-840 KNIAAELLKRLID
+840 KNIAAALLKRLID
-853 GNIRVFKR
+853 GNIKIFKR
-861 TNLVKA
+861 TNLVKS
-867 ELFSQKMTEIMKK
+867 ELFSQKMAEIMKK

-900 EVVDAKNEGKEKG
+900 ELVEAKNEGKEKG

-931 LKEMQDEV
+931 LKEMKDEV

-988 EAVQTVVLQAEL
+988 EAVQTVVMQAEL
-1000 MGENIEVSKKR
+1000 MGENYVIKSSENKNV
-1011 DDDTQTEHINVKTT
+1011 NVKSSIQYSD
-1025 GFRNEEELY
+1025 NNSE
-1034 NLVNNNAEILKVAEE
+1034 NLGMVAEE
-1049 EEKYDPFE
+1049 SEEY
-1057 SNKGKFKTESGRNIY
+1057 
-1072 YYGEEFGEMPVVNK
+1072 
-1086 KYEGINTLNDLFGI
+1086 KYE
-1100 LLKAWSKE
+1100 
-1108 SAYPSAQEDP
+1108 
-1118 EYNKVNDPTYGQ
+1118 
-1130 CAITATIVHDLFGG
+1130 
-1144 TIHRIRVNGGGTH
+1144 
-1157 YFNKIN
+1157 
-1163 GHYIDLTRDQ
+1163 
-1173 FDIYNI
+1173 
-1179 PINYEPNETIDR
+1179 
-1191 EYCNKN
+1191 
-1197 QDTLKRYNKLIENLA
+1197 
-1212 RIINL
+1212 

>member
-1 MFREDNVEQAI
+1 MFKESNVEEAI
-12 IEQLK
+12 IEQLQ
-17 ELGYEYQYAP
+17 ELGYEYQYGP
-27 DIERD
+27 EIERD
-32 YKEAILKDVFY
+32 YKEPILKEVFY
-43 ESLYKI
+43 DSLYKI
-49 NKGITE
+49 NKDITE

-64 IRNFHAVDLVEANY
+64 VRNFRNVDLVEANY

-89 VPIEGDKTFVAK
+89 VPIEGDRTFVAR
-101 LIDRENIEH
+101 LIDRNNIEN
-110 NLFQVLNQYTVIE
+110 NLFQVINQYTVIE

-168 IKSLFYYNAFSV
+168 IRNLFYYNAFSV

-207 EKPEDNINQIDVL
+207 EKPEENINQIDVL

-228 RLIDIITNFILFQ
+228 RLIDIISNFILFQ
-241 NKEKGRIKILA
+241 NKEEGRIKILA
-252 GYHQYFAVDKS
+252 GYHQYFAVEKS
-263 IKSTLKALDEHTGK
+263 IKSTLKAIEEHSGK

-299 ISKIQSL
+299 MLKIPDL

-320 DNQLYETFA
+320 DNQLYNTFA
-329 NTNREILPQK
+329 NTNREILPQEA
-339 TQHAASRKKLKELL
+339 TQALNRKNLKELL
-353 SVNAGGIIFTTIQK
+353 KVNAGGIIFTTIQK
-367 FEEGDD
+367 FEEGEDV
-373 IISDRENIIFIV
+373 ISERDNIIFIV

-394 TEKKFNRKTGEFQT
+394 LEKKLNRKTGEFQV
-408 GYAKKMRDSLPKAT
+408 GYAKKMRDSLPNAT

-442 GDYIDVYDM
+442 GDYIDIYDM

-472 KLDENVLKEIDDEY
+472 KLDEEVLKEIDNEY
-486 KYIIENDEADVET
+486 NYIVENDEADADT
-499 VTKSKEELA
+499 VNKSKEELA
-508 KLETVIGAQDRLEML
+508 KLETVIGSQDRLDML

-530 YEQREDILNGKAMIV
+530 YEQRADILNGKAMIV

-550 IAIDLYKEIIEKR
+550 IAINLYKEILNKR
-563 PEWKDKIKVVLT
+563 PDWNNKIKVVLT
-575 DNNDDPTN
+575 DNNNDPTE

-596 LATEFKDEKS
+596 LAIEFKNEDSE
-606 KLKIVIV
+606 LKIVIV

-692 IVREKLEV
+692 IVKEKLEI
-700 MRDFFYGFDYQGFF
+700 MRDFFYGFNYEPFF

-721 LRTLADGINYVLS
+721 LKTLADGINYVLE
-734 KDEDEKKDFIAEATA
+734 KDEEERKDFITEATA

-758 SILDEQ
+758 TILDDQ
-764 TKLEVEFFKG
+764 TKFEIEFFKG
-774 VKVGVNK
+774 VKVGINK
-781 ITGKGHLTTTE
+781 ITGTGHLTTTE
-792 VNQRILNVL
+792 VNQRILGVL

-806 EDGIIDIFKAADRSN
+806 EDGIIDIFKAAEKSN
-821 PEISILSEEYLES
+821 PEISILSEEYLEG

-840 KNIAAELLKRLID
+840 KNIAAALLKRLID
-853 GNIRVFKR
+853 GNIKVFKR
-861 TNLVKA
+861 TNLVKS
-867 ELFSQKMTEIMKK
+867 ELFSQKMAEIMKK

-900 EVVDAKNEGKEKG
+900 ELVEAKNEGKEKG

-931 LKEMQDEV
+931 LKEMKDEV

-988 EAVQTVVLQAEL
+988 EAVQTVVMQAEL
-1000 MGENIEVSKKR
+1000 MGENYDIKSSENKNA
-1011 DDDTQTEHINVKTT
+1011 NVKSSIQYSD
-1025 GFRNEEELY
+1025 NNSE
-1034 NLVNNNAEILKVAEE
+1034 NLDMVAEE
-1049 EEKYDPFE
+1049 SEKY
-1057 SNKGKFKTESGRNIY
+1057 
-1072 YYGEEFGEMPVVNK
+1072 
-1086 KYEGINTLNDLFGI
+1086 KYE
-1100 LLKAWSKE
+1100 
-1108 SAYPSAQEDP
+1108 
-1118 EYNKVNDPTYGQ
+1118 
-1130 CAITATIVHDLFGG
+1130 
-1144 TIHRIRVNGGGTH
+1144 
-1157 YFNKIN
+1157 
-1163 GHYIDLTRDQ
+1163 
-1173 FDIYNI
+1173 
-1179 PINYEPNETIDR
+1179 
-1191 EYCNKN
+1191 
-1197 QDTLKRYNKLIENLA
+1197 
-1212 RIINL
+1212 

>member
-1 MFREDNVEQAI
+1 MFKESNVEEAI
-12 IEQLK
+12 IEQLQ
-17 ELGYEYQYAP
+17 ELGYEYQYGP

-32 YKEAILKDVFY
+32 YKEPILKDMFY
-43 ESLYKI
+43 DSLYKI
-49 NKGITE
+49 NKDITK

-64 IRNFHAVDLVEANY
+64 VRNFRNVDLVEANY
-78 EFYHMLYAGVE
+78 EFYHMLYSGIE
-89 VPIEGDKTFVAK
+89 VPIEGDRTFVAR
-101 LIDRENIEH
+101 LIDRKNIEN
-110 NLFQVLNQYTVIE
+110 NLFQVINQYTVIE

-137 IPLIVFELKNAI
+137 IPLIIFELKNAI

-168 IKSLFYYNAFSV
+168 IRNLFYYNAFSV

-207 EKPEDNINQIDVL
+207 EKPEENINQIDVL

-228 RLIDIITNFILFQ
+228 RLIDIISNFILFQ
-241 NKEKGRIKILA
+241 NKEEGRIKILA
-252 GYHQYFAVDKS
+252 GYHQYFAVEKS
-263 IKSTLKALDEHTGK
+263 IKSTLKAIEEHSGK

-299 ISKIQSL
+299 MLKIPDL

-320 DNQLYETFA
+320 DNQLYNTFA
-329 NTNREILPQK
+329 NTNREILPQEAK
-339 TQHAASRKKLKELL
+339 QALNRKNLKELL
-353 SVNAGGIIFTTIQK
+353 KVNAGGIIFTTIQK
-367 FEEGDD
+367 FEEDD
-373 IISDRENIIFIV
+373 DVISERDNIIFIV

-394 TEKKFNRKTGEFQT
+394 LEKKLNRKTGEFQV
-408 GYAKKMRDSLPKAT
+408 GYAKKMRDSLPNAT

-442 GDYIDVYDM
+442 GDYIDIYDM

-472 KLDENVLKEIDDEY
+472 KLDEEVLKEIDDEY
-486 KYIIENDEADVET
+486 NYIVENDEADADT
-499 VTKSKEELA
+499 VNKSKEELA
-508 KLETVIGAQDRLEML
+508 KLETVIGSQDRLDML

-530 YEQREDILNGKAMIV
+530 YEQRADILNGKAMIV

-550 IAIDLYKEIIEKR
+550 IAINLYKEILNKR
-563 PEWKDKIKVVLT
+563 PDWNNKIKVVLT
-575 DNNDDPTN
+575 DNNNDPTE

-596 LATEFKDEKS
+596 LAIEFKNEDSE
-606 KLKIVIV
+606 LKIVIV

-692 IVREKLEV
+692 IVKEKLEI
-700 MRDFFYGFDYQGFF
+700 MRDFFYGFNYEPFF

-721 LRTLADGINYVLS
+721 LKTLADGINYVLE
-734 KDEDEKKDFIAEATA
+734 KDEEERKDFITEATA

-758 SILDEQ
+758 TILDDQ
-764 TKLEVEFFKG
+764 TKLEIEFFKG
-774 VKVGVNK
+774 VKVGINK
-781 ITGKGHLTTTE
+781 ITGTGHLTTTE
-792 VNQRILNVL
+792 VNQRILGIL

-806 EDGIIDIFKAADRSN
+806 EDGIIDIFKAAEKSN
-821 PEISILSEEYLES
+821 PEISILSEEYLEG

-840 KNIAAELLKRLID
+840 KNIAAALLKRLID
-853 GNIRVFKR
+853 GNIKIFKR
-861 TNLVKA
+861 TNLVKS
-867 ELFSQKMTEIMKK
+867 ELFSQKMAEIMKK

-900 EVVDAKNEGKEKG
+900 ELVEAKNEGKEKG

-931 LKEMQDEV
+931 LKEMKDEV

-988 EAVQTVVLQAEL
+988 EAVQTVVMQAEL
-1000 MGENIEVSKKR
+1000 MGENYDIKSSENKNA
-1011 DDDTQTEHINVKTT
+1011 NVKSSIQ
-1025 GFRNEEELY
+1025 Y
-1034 NLVNNNAEILKVAEE
+1034 SVNNSENLGMVAEE
-1049 EEKYDPFE
+1049 SEKY
-1057 SNKGKFKTESGRNIY
+1057 
-1072 YYGEEFGEMPVVNK
+1072 
-1086 KYEGINTLNDLFGI
+1086 KYE
-1100 LLKAWSKE
+1100 
-1108 SAYPSAQEDP
+1108 
-1118 EYNKVNDPTYGQ
+1118 
-1130 CAITATIVHDLFGG
+1130 
-1144 TIHRIRVNGGGTH
+1144 
-1157 YFNKIN
+1157 
-1163 GHYIDLTRDQ
+1163 
-1173 FDIYNI
+1173 
-1179 PINYEPNETIDR
+1179 
-1191 EYCNKN
+1191 
-1197 QDTLKRYNKLIENLA
+1197 
-1212 RIINL
+1212 

>member
-1 MFREDNVEQAI
+1 MFKESNVEEAI
-12 IEQLK
+12 IEQLQ
-17 ELGYEYQYAP
+17 ELGYEYQYGP
-27 DIERD
+27 EIERD
-32 YKEAILKDVFY
+32 YKEPILKDVFY
-43 ESLYKI
+43 DSLYKI
-49 NKGITE
+49 NKDITE

-64 IRNFHAVDLVEANY
+64 VRNFRNVDLVEANY
-78 EFYHMLYAGVE
+78 EFYHMLYSGIE
-89 VPIEGDKTFVAK
+89 VPIEGDRTFVAR
-101 LIDRENIEH
+101 LIDRKNIEN
-110 NLFQVLNQYTVIE
+110 NLFQVINQYTVIE

-168 IKSLFYYNAFSV
+168 IRNLFYYNAFSV

-207 EKPEDNINQIDVL
+207 EKPEENINQIDVL

-228 RLIDIITNFILFQ
+228 RLIDIISNFILFK
-241 NKEKGRIKILA
+241 NKEEGRIKILA
-252 GYHQYFAVDKS
+252 GYHQYFAVEKS
-263 IKSTLKALDEHTGK
+263 IKSTLKAIEEHSGK

-299 ISKIQSL
+299 MLKIPDL

-320 DNQLYETFA
+320 DNQLYNTFA
-329 NTNREILPQK
+329 NTNREILPQEA
-339 TQHAASRKKLKELL
+339 TQALNRKNLKELL
-353 SVNAGGIIFTTIQK
+353 KVNAGGIIFTTIQK
-367 FEEGDD
+367 FEEGEDV
-373 IISDRENIIFIV
+373 ISERDNIIFIV

-394 TEKKFNRKTGEFQT
+394 LEKKLNRKTGEFQV
-408 GYAKKMRDSLPKAT
+408 GYAKKMRDSLPNAT

-442 GDYIDVYDM
+442 GDYIDIYDM

-472 KLDENVLKEIDDEY
+472 KLDEEVLKEIDNEY
-486 KYIIENDEADVET
+486 NYIVENDEADADT
-499 VTKSKEELA
+499 VNKSKEELA
-508 KLETVIGAQDRLEML
+508 KLETIIGSQDRLDIL

-530 YEQREDILNGKAMIV
+530 YEQRADILNGKAMIV

-550 IAIDLYKEIIEKR
+550 IAINLYKEILNKR
-563 PEWKDKIKVVLT
+563 PDWNNKIKVVLT
-575 DNNDDPTN
+575 DNNNDPTE

-596 LATEFKDEKS
+596 LAIEFKNEDSE
-606 KLKIVIV
+606 LKIVIV

-692 IVREKLEV
+692 IVKEKLEI
-700 MRDFFYGFDYQGFF
+700 MRDFFYGFNYEPFF

-721 LRTLADGINYVLS
+721 LKTLADGINYVLE
-734 KDEDEKKDFIAEATA
+734 KDEEERKDFITEATA

-758 SILDEQ
+758 TILDDQ
-764 TKLEVEFFKG
+764 TKLEIEFFKG
-774 VKVGVNK
+774 VKVGINK
-781 ITGKGHLTTTE
+781 ITGTGHLTTTE
-792 VNQRILNVL
+792 VNQRILGVL

-806 EDGIIDIFKAADRSN
+806 EDGIIDIFKAAEKSN
-821 PEISILSEEYLES
+821 PEISILSEEYLEG

-840 KNIAAELLKRLID
+840 KNIAAALLKRLID
-853 GNIRVFKR
+853 GNIKIFKR
-861 TNLVKA
+861 TNLVKS
-867 ELFSQKMTEIMKK
+867 ELFSQKMAEIMKK

-900 EVVDAKNEGKEKG
+900 ELVEAKNEGKEKG
-913 LTDDEYAFYDAL
+913 LTDDEFAFYDAL

-931 LKEMQDEV
+931 LKEMKDEV

-988 EAVQTVVLQAEL
+988 EAVQTVVMQAEL
-1000 MGENIEVSKKR
+1000 MGENYDIKSSENKNA
-1011 DDDTQTEHINVKTT
+1011 NVKSSIQ
-1025 GFRNEEELY
+1025 Y
-1034 NLVNNNAEILKVAEE
+1034 SVNNSENLGMVAEE
-1049 EEKYDPFE
+1049 SEKY
-1057 SNKGKFKTESGRNIY
+1057 
-1072 YYGEEFGEMPVVNK
+1072 
-1086 KYEGINTLNDLFGI
+1086 KYE
-1100 LLKAWSKE
+1100 
-1108 SAYPSAQEDP
+1108 
-1118 EYNKVNDPTYGQ
+1118 
-1130 CAITATIVHDLFGG
+1130 
-1144 TIHRIRVNGGGTH
+1144 
-1157 YFNKIN
+1157 
-1163 GHYIDLTRDQ
+1163 
-1173 FDIYNI
+1173 
-1179 PINYEPNETIDR
+1179 
-1191 EYCNKN
+1191 
-1197 QDTLKRYNKLIENLA
+1197 
-1212 RIINL
+1212 

>member
-1 MFREDNVEQAI
+1 MFKEDNVEQAI

-64 IRNFHAVDLVEANY
+64 IRNFHAIDLVEANY

-101 LIDRENIEH
+101 LIDKENIDN

-168 IKSLFYYNAFSV
+168 IKTLFYYNAFSV

-198 FMTWKSKDG
+198 FMTWKSKNG

-228 RLIDIITNFILFQ
+228 RLIDIISNFILFQ

-252 GYHQYFAVDKS
+252 GYHQYFAVEKS

-299 ISKIQSL
+299 LSKIPSL

-339 TQHAASRKKLKELL
+339 TQHAANRKKLKELL

-394 TEKKFNRKTGEFQT
+394 TEKKFNKKTGEFQT

-430 IEYADKNTRILF
+430 IEYADKNTRLLF
-442 GDYIDVYDM
+442 GDYIDIYDM

-472 KLDENVLKEIDDEY
+472 KLDESVLKEIDDEY
-486 KYIIENDEADVET
+486 NYIIENDEANVET

-550 IAIDLYKEIIEKR
+550 IAINLYKEILEKR
-563 PEWKDKIKVVLT
+563 PEWKDKVKVILT
-575 DNNDDPTN
+575 DNNDDPTD
-583 WHEIVGN
+583 WHDIVGN

-596 LATEFKDEKS
+596 LAVEFKEEKS
-606 KLKIVIV
+606 SLKIVIV

-674 EYTNRDRDKVPDI
+674 EYTNRDRDKIPDI

-692 IVREKLEV
+692 IVKEKLEV
-700 MRDFFYGFDYQGFF
+700 MKDFFYGFDYQAFF

-721 LRTLADGINYVLS
+721 LKTLADGINYILS
-734 KDEDEKKDFIAEATA
+734 KEEEEKKDFITEATA

-792 VNQRILNVL
+792 VNQRILTVL

-806 EDGIIDIFKAADRSN
+806 EDGIIDIFKAAERNN
-821 PEISILSEEYLES
+821 PEISILSEEYLDS

-853 GNIRVFKR
+853 GNIKVFKR
-861 TNLVKA
+861 TNLVKS
-867 ELFSQKMTEIMKK
+867 ELFSQKMAEIMRK

-900 EVVDAKNEGKEKG
+900 EVVNAKNEGKEKG

-952 KNRTVDWDKKESAR
+952 KNRTVDWEKKESAR

-1000 MGENIEVSKKR
+1000 MGEHIEVSKRR
-1011 DDDTQTEHINVKTT
+1011 DDDTQIEHTYIKNNRFT
-1025 GFRNEEELY
+1025 NEEELY
-1034 NLVNNNAEILKVAEE
+1034 NFANNNSELLQVAEE
-1049 EEKYDPFE
+1049 DEKYDPFE
-1057 SNKGKFKTESGRNIY
+1057 QNKGKFKTESGRDIY

-1086 KYEGINTLNDLFGI
+1086 LFKEISTLNDLFGV
-1100 LLKAWSKE
+1100 LLKAWTKE
-1108 SAYPSAQEDP
+1108 SAYPSAQNDP
-1118 EYNKVNDPTYGQ
+1118 EYNKSNDPTYGQ
-1130 CAITATIVHDLFGG
+1130 CAITATLVYDLFGG
-1144 TIHRIRVNGGGTH
+1144 TIHKIKVNGGGTH

-1163 GHYIDLTRDQ
+1163 GHYIDLTKDQ
-1173 FDIYNI
+1173 FDLYNI

-1191 EYCNKN
+1191 KYCGKN
-1197 QDTLKRYNKLIENLA
+1197 ADTLNRFNLLKENIEKV
-1212 RIINL
+1212 I

>member
-1 MFREDNVEQAI
+1 MFKESNVEEAI
-12 IEQLK
+12 IEQLQ
-17 ELGYEYQYAP
+17 ELGYGYQYGP

-32 YKEAILKDVFY
+32 YKEPILKEVFY
-43 ESLYKI
+43 DSLYKI
-49 NKGITE
+49 NKDITE

-64 IRNFHAVDLVEANY
+64 VRNFRNVDLVEANY

-89 VPIEGDKTFVAK
+89 VPIEGDRTFVAR
-101 LIDRENIEH
+101 LIDRNNIE
-110 NLFQVLNQYTVIE
+110 NNVFQVINQYTVIE

-168 IKSLFYYNAFSV
+168 IRNLFYYNAFSV

-207 EKPEDNINQIDVL
+207 EKPEENINQIDVL

-228 RLIDIITNFILFQ
+228 RLIDIISNFILFQ
-241 NKEKGRIKILA
+241 NKEEGRIKILA
-252 GYHQYFAVDKS
+252 GYHQYFAVEKS
-263 IKSTLKALDEHTGK
+263 IKSTLKAIEEHSGK

-299 ISKIQSL
+299 MLKIPDL

-320 DNQLYETFA
+320 DNQLYNTFA
-329 NTNREILPQK
+329 NTNREILPQEA
-339 TQHAASRKKLKELL
+339 TQALNRKNLKELL
-353 SVNAGGIIFTTIQK
+353 NVNAGGIIFTTIQK
-367 FEEGDD
+367 FEEGEDV
-373 IISDRENIIFIV
+373 ISERDNIIFIV

-394 TEKKFNRKTGEFQT
+394 LEKKLNRKTGEFQV
-408 GYAKKMRDSLPKAT
+408 GYAKKMRDSLPNAT

-442 GDYIDVYDM
+442 GDYIDIYDM

-472 KLDENVLKEIDDEY
+472 KLDEEVLKEIDDEY
-486 KYIIENDEADVET
+486 NYIVENDEADADT
-499 VTKSKEELA
+499 VNKSKEELA
-508 KLETVIGAQDRLEML
+508 KLETVIGSQDRLDML

-530 YEQREDILNGKAMIV
+530 YEQRADILNGKAMIV

-550 IAIDLYKEIIEKR
+550 IAINLYKEILNKR
-563 PEWKDKIKVVLT
+563 PDWNNKIKVVLT
-575 DNNDDPTN
+575 DNNNDPTE

-596 LATEFKDEKS
+596 LAIEFKNEDSE
-606 KLKIVIV
+606 LKIVIV

-692 IVREKLEV
+692 IVKEKLEI
-700 MRDFFYGFDYQGFF
+700 MRDFFYGFNYEPFF

-721 LRTLADGINYVLS
+721 LKTLADGINYVLE
-734 KDEDEKKDFIAEATA
+734 KDEEERKDFITEATA

-758 SILDEQ
+758 TILDDQ
-764 TKLEVEFFKG
+764 TKLEIEFFKG
-774 VKVGVNK
+774 VKVGINK
-781 ITGKGHLTTTE
+781 ITGTGHLTTTE
-792 VNQRILNVL
+792 VNQRILGVL

-806 EDGIIDIFKAADRSN
+806 EDGIIDIFKAAEKSN
-821 PEISILSEEYLES
+821 PEISILSEEYLEG

-840 KNIAAELLKRLID
+840 KNIAAALLKRLID
-853 GNIRVFKR
+853 GNIKIFKR
-861 TNLVKA
+861 TNLVKS
-867 ELFSQKMTEIMKK
+867 ELFSQKMAEIMKK

-900 EVVDAKNEGKEKG
+900 ELVEAKNEGKEKG

-931 LKEMQDEV
+931 LKEMKDEV

-988 EAVQTVVLQAEL
+988 EAVQTVVMQAEL
-1000 MGENIEVSKKR
+1000 MGENYDIKSSENKNA
-1011 DDDTQTEHINVKTT
+1011 NVKSSIQ
-1025 GFRNEEELY
+1025 Y
-1034 NLVNNNAEILKVAEE
+1034 SVNNSENLGMVAEE
-1049 EEKYDPFE
+1049 SEKY
-1057 SNKGKFKTESGRNIY
+1057 
-1072 YYGEEFGEMPVVNK
+1072 
-1086 KYEGINTLNDLFGI
+1086 KYE
-1100 LLKAWSKE
+1100 
-1108 SAYPSAQEDP
+1108 
-1118 EYNKVNDPTYGQ
+1118 
-1130 CAITATIVHDLFGG
+1130 
-1144 TIHRIRVNGGGTH
+1144 
-1157 YFNKIN
+1157 
-1163 GHYIDLTRDQ
+1163 
-1173 FDIYNI
+1173 
-1179 PINYEPNETIDR
+1179 
-1191 EYCNKN
+1191 
-1197 QDTLKRYNKLIENLA
+1197 
-1212 RIINL
+1212 

>member
-1 MFREDNVEQAI
+1 MFKESNVEEAI
-12 IEQLK
+12 IEQLQ
-17 ELGYEYQYAP
+17 ELGYGYQYGP
-27 DIERD
+27 EIERD
-32 YKEAILKDVFY
+32 YKEPILKEVFY
-43 ESLYKI
+43 DSLYKI
-49 NKGITE
+49 NKDITE

-64 IRNFHAVDLVEANY
+64 VRNFRNVDLVEANY

-89 VPIEGDKTFVAK
+89 VPIEGDRTFVAR
-101 LIDRENIEH
+101 LIDRNNIEN
-110 NLFQVLNQYTVIE
+110 NLFQVINQYTVIE

-168 IKSLFYYNAFSV
+168 IRNLFYYNAFSV

-207 EKPEDNINQIDVL
+207 EKPEENINQIDVL

-228 RLIDIITNFILFQ
+228 RLIDIISNFILFQ
-241 NKEKGRIKILA
+241 NKEEGRIKILA
-252 GYHQYFAVDKS
+252 GYHQYFAVEKS
-263 IKSTLKALDEHTGK
+263 IKSTLKAIEEHSGK

-299 ISKIQSL
+299 ILKIPDL

-320 DNQLYETFA
+320 DNQLYNTFA
-329 NTNREILPQK
+329 NTNREILPQEA
-339 TQHAASRKKLKELL
+339 TQALNRKNLKELL
-353 SVNAGGIIFTTIQK
+353 KVNAGGIIFTTIQK
-367 FEEGDD
+367 FEEGEDV
-373 IISDRENIIFIV
+373 ISERDNIIFIV

-394 TEKKFNRKTGEFQT
+394 LEKKLNRKTGEFQV
-408 GYAKKMRDSLPKAT
+408 GYAKKMRDSLPNAT

-442 GDYIDVYDM
+442 GDYIDIYDM

-472 KLDENVLKEIDDEY
+472 KLDEEVLKEIDNEY
-486 KYIIENDEADVET
+486 NYIVENDEADADT
-499 VTKSKEELA
+499 VNKSKEELA
-508 KLETVIGAQDRLEML
+508 KLETVIGSQDRLDML

-530 YEQREDILNGKAMIV
+530 YEQRADILNGKAMIV

-550 IAIDLYKEIIEKR
+550 IAINLYKEILNKR
-563 PEWKDKIKVVLT
+563 PDWNNKIKVVLT
-575 DNNDDPTN
+575 DNNNDPTE

-596 LATEFKDEKS
+596 LAIEFKNEDSE
-606 KLKIVIV
+606 LKIVIV

-692 IVREKLEV
+692 IVKEKLEI
-700 MRDFFYGFDYQGFF
+700 MRDFFYGFNYEPFF

-721 LRTLADGINYVLS
+721 LKTLADGINYVLE
-734 KDEDEKKDFIAEATA
+734 KDEEERKDFITEATA

-758 SILDEQ
+758 TILDDQ
-764 TKLEVEFFKG
+764 TKLEIEFFKG
-774 VKVGVNK
+774 VKVGINK
-781 ITGKGHLTTTE
+781 ITGTGHLTTTE
-792 VNQRILNVL
+792 VNQRILGVL

-806 EDGIIDIFKAADRSN
+806 EDGIIDIFKAAEKSN
-821 PEISILSEEYLES
+821 PEISILSEEYLEG

-840 KNIAAELLKRLID
+840 KNIAAALLKRLID
-853 GNIRVFKR
+853 GNIKIFKR
-861 TNLVKA
+861 TNLVKS
-867 ELFSQKMTEIMKK
+867 ELFSQKMAEIMKK

-900 EVVDAKNEGKEKG
+900 ELVEAKNEGKEKG

-931 LKEMQDEV
+931 LKEMKDEV

-988 EAVQTVVLQAEL
+988 EAVQTVVMQAEL
-1000 MGENIEVSKKR
+1000 MGENYDIKSSENKNA
-1011 DDDTQTEHINVKTT
+1011 NVKSSIQ
-1025 GFRNEEELY
+1025 Y
-1034 NLVNNNAEILKVAEE
+1034 SVNNSENLGMVAEE
-1049 EEKYDPFE
+1049 SEKY
-1057 SNKGKFKTESGRNIY
+1057 
-1072 YYGEEFGEMPVVNK
+1072 
-1086 KYEGINTLNDLFGI
+1086 KYE
-1100 LLKAWSKE
+1100 
-1108 SAYPSAQEDP
+1108 
-1118 EYNKVNDPTYGQ
+1118 
-1130 CAITATIVHDLFGG
+1130 
-1144 TIHRIRVNGGGTH
+1144 
-1157 YFNKIN
+1157 
-1163 GHYIDLTRDQ
+1163 
-1173 FDIYNI
+1173 
-1179 PINYEPNETIDR
+1179 
-1191 EYCNKN
+1191 
-1197 QDTLKRYNKLIENLA
+1197 
-1212 RIINL
+1212 

>member
-101 LIDRENIEH
+101 LIDRENIEN

-367 FEEGDD
+367 FEEDDD

-486 KYIIENDEADVET
+486 NYIIENDEADVET

-575 DNNDDPTN
+575 DNNNDPTD

-774 VKVGVNK
+774 IKVGVNK

-867 ELFSQKMTEIMKK
+867 ELFSQKMAEIMKK

-1011 DDDTQTEHINVKTT
+1011 DDDTQIEHTYIKTT

-1034 NLVNNNAEILKVAEE
+1034 NLANNNELLQVAEE

-1086 KYEGINTLNDLFGI
+1086 IYKGINTLNDLFGV
-1100 LLKAWSKE
+1100 LLKAWTKE
-1108 SAYPSAQEDP
+1108 SAYPSAQKDP
-1118 EYNKVNDPTYGQ
+1118 EYNKSNDPTYGQ
-1130 CAITATIVHDLFGG
+1130 CAITATLVYDMFGG
-1144 TIHRIRVNGGGTH
+1144 TIHKIKVNGGGTH

-1173 FDIYNI
+1173 FDLYNI
-1179 PINYEPNETIDR
+1179 PVNYEPNETIDR
-1191 EYCNKN
+1191 EYCGKN
-1197 QDTLKRYNKLIENLA
+1197 ADTLKRFELLKENIEKV
-1212 RIINL
+1212 IK

>member
-1 MFREDNVEQAI
+1 MFKESNVEEAI
-12 IEQLK
+12 IEQLQ
-17 ELGYEYQYAP
+17 ELGYEYQYGP

-32 YKEAILKDVFY
+32 YKEPILKEMFY
-43 ESLYKI
+43 DSLYKI
-49 NKGITE
+49 NKDITE

-64 IRNFHAVDLVEANY
+64 VRNFRNVDLVEANY

-89 VPIEGDKTFVAK
+89 VPIEGDRTFVAR
-101 LIDRENIEH
+101 LIDRNNIEN
-110 NLFQVLNQYTVIE
+110 NLFQVINQYTVIE

-168 IKSLFYYNAFSV
+168 IRNLFYYNAFSV

-207 EKPEDNINQIDVL
+207 EKPEENINQIDVL

-228 RLIDIITNFILFQ
+228 RLIDIISNFILFQ
-241 NKEKGRIKILA
+241 NKEEGRIKILA
-252 GYHQYFAVDKS
+252 GYHQYFAVEKS
-263 IKSTLKALDEHTGK
+263 IKSTLKAIEEHSGK

-299 ISKIQSL
+299 MLKIPDL

-320 DNQLYETFA
+320 DNQLYNTFA
-329 NTNREILPQK
+329 NTNREILPQEA
-339 TQHAASRKKLKELL
+339 TQALNRKNLKELL
-353 SVNAGGIIFTTIQK
+353 KVNAGGIIFTTIQK
-367 FEEGDD
+367 FEEGEDV
-373 IISDRENIIFIV
+373 ISERDNIIFIV

-394 TEKKFNRKTGEFQT
+394 LEKKLNRKTGEFQV
-408 GYAKKMRDSLPKAT
+408 GYAKKMRDSLPNAT

-442 GDYIDVYDM
+442 GDYIDIYDM

-472 KLDENVLKEIDDEY
+472 KLDEEVLKEIDDEY
-486 KYIIENDEADVET
+486 NYIVENDEADADT
-499 VTKSKEELA
+499 VNKSKEELA
-508 KLETVIGAQDRLEML
+508 KLETVIGSQDRLDML

-530 YEQREDILNGKAMIV
+530 YEQRADILNGKAMIV

-550 IAIDLYKEIIEKR
+550 IAINLYKEILNKKTD
-563 PEWKDKIKVVLT
+563 WNNKIKVVLT
-575 DNNDDPTN
+575 DNNNDPTE

-596 LATEFKDEKS
+596 LAIEFKKEDS
-606 KLKIVIV
+606 DLKIVIV

-692 IVREKLEV
+692 IVKEKLEI
-700 MRDFFYGFDYQGFF
+700 MRDFFYGFNYEPFF

-721 LRTLADGINYVLS
+721 LKTLADGINYVLE
-734 KDEDEKKDFIAEATA
+734 KDEEERKDFITEATA

-758 SILDEQ
+758 TILDDQ
-764 TKLEVEFFKG
+764 TKLEIEFFKG
-774 VKVGVNK
+774 VKVGINK
-781 ITGKGHLTTTE
+781 ITGTGHLTTTE
-792 VNQRILNVL
+792 VNQRILGVL

-806 EDGIIDIFKAADRSN
+806 EDGIIDIFKAAEKSN
-821 PEISILSEEYLES
+821 PEISILSEEYLEG

-840 KNIAAELLKRLID
+840 KNIAAALLKRLID
-853 GNIRVFKR
+853 GNIKIFKR
-861 TNLVKA
+861 TNLVKS
-867 ELFSQKMTEIMKK
+867 ELFSQKMAEIMKK

-900 EVVDAKNEGKEKG
+900 ELVEAKNEGKEKG

-931 LKEMQDEV
+931 SKEMKDEI

-988 EAVQTVVLQAEL
+988 EAVQTVVMQAEL
-1000 MGENIEVSKKR
+1000 MGENYDIKSSENKNA
-1011 DDDTQTEHINVKTT
+1011 NVKSSIQ
-1025 GFRNEEELY
+1025 Y
-1034 NLVNNNAEILKVAEE
+1034 SVNNSENLGMVAEE
-1049 EEKYDPFE
+1049 SEKY
-1057 SNKGKFKTESGRNIY
+1057 
-1072 YYGEEFGEMPVVNK
+1072 
-1086 KYEGINTLNDLFGI
+1086 KYE
-1100 LLKAWSKE
+1100 
-1108 SAYPSAQEDP
+1108 
-1118 EYNKVNDPTYGQ
+1118 
-1130 CAITATIVHDLFGG
+1130 
-1144 TIHRIRVNGGGTH
+1144 
-1157 YFNKIN
+1157 
-1163 GHYIDLTRDQ
+1163 
-1173 FDIYNI
+1173 
-1179 PINYEPNETIDR
+1179 
-1191 EYCNKN
+1191 
-1197 QDTLKRYNKLIENLA
+1197 
-1212 RIINL
+1212 

>member
-1 MFREDNVEQAI
+1 MFKESNVEEAI
-12 IEQLK
+12 IEQLQ
-17 ELGYEYQYAP
+17 ELGYEYQYGP

-32 YKEAILKDVFY
+32 YKEPILKDMFY
-43 ESLYKI
+43 DSLYKI
-49 NKGITE
+49 NKDITK

-64 IRNFHAVDLVEANY
+64 VRNFRNVDLVEANY
-78 EFYHMLYAGVE
+78 EFYHMLYSGIE
-89 VPIEGDKTFVAK
+89 VPIEGDRTFVAR
-101 LIDRENIEH
+101 LIDRKNIEN
-110 NLFQVLNQYTVIE
+110 NLFQVINQYTVIE

-168 IKSLFYYNAFSV
+168 IRNLFYYNAFSV

-207 EKPEDNINQIDVL
+207 EKPEENINQIDVL

-228 RLIDIITNFILFQ
+228 RLIDIISNFILFQ
-241 NKEKGRIKILA
+241 NKEEGRIKILA
-252 GYHQYFAVDKS
+252 GYHQYFAVEKS
-263 IKSTLKALDEHTGK
+263 IKSTLKAIEEHSGK

-299 ISKIQSL
+299 MLKIPDL

-320 DNQLYETFA
+320 DNQLYNTFA
-329 NTNREILPQK
+329 NTNREILPQEA
-339 TQHAASRKKLKELL
+339 TQALNRKNLKELL
-353 SVNAGGIIFTTIQK
+353 KVNAGGIIFTTIQK
-367 FEEGDD
+367 FEEGEGV
-373 IISDRENIIFIV
+373 ISERDNIIFIV

-394 TEKKFNRKTGEFQT
+394 LEKKLNRKTGEFQV
-408 GYAKKMRDSLPKAT
+408 GYAKKMRDSLPNAT

-442 GDYIDVYDM
+442 GDYIDIYDM

-472 KLDENVLKEIDDEY
+472 KLDEEVLKEIDNEY
-486 KYIIENDEADVET
+486 NYIVENDEADADT
-499 VTKSKEELA
+499 VNKSKEELA
-508 KLETVIGAQDRLEML
+508 KLETVIGSQDRLDML

-530 YEQREDILNGKAMIV
+530 YEQRADILNGKAMIV

-550 IAIDLYKEIIEKR
+550 IAINLYKEILNKR
-563 PEWKDKIKVVLT
+563 PDWNNKIKVVLT
-575 DNNDDPTN
+575 DNNNDPTE

-596 LATEFKDEKS
+596 LAIEFKNEDSE
-606 KLKIVIV
+606 LKIVIV

-674 EYTNRDRDKVPDI
+674 EYTNRDRDKVTDI

-692 IVREKLEV
+692 IVKEKLEI
-700 MRDFFYGFDYQGFF
+700 MRDFFYGFNYEPFF

-721 LRTLADGINYVLS
+721 LKTLADGINYVLE
-734 KDEDEKKDFIAEATA
+734 KDEEERKDFITEATA

-758 SILDEQ
+758 TILDDQ
-764 TKLEVEFFKG
+764 TKLEIEFFKG
-774 VKVGVNK
+774 VKVGINK
-781 ITGKGHLTTTE
+781 ITGTGHLTTTE
-792 VNQRILNVL
+792 VNQRILGVL

-806 EDGIIDIFKAADRSN
+806 EDGIIDIFKAAEKSN
-821 PEISILSEEYLES
+821 PEISILSEEYLEG

-840 KNIAAELLKRLID
+840 KNIAAALLKRLID
-853 GNIRVFKR
+853 GNIKIFKR
-861 TNLVKA
+861 TNLVKS
-867 ELFSQKMTEIMKK
+867 ELFSQKMAEIMKK

-900 EVVDAKNEGKEKG
+900 ELVEAKNEGKEKG

-931 LKEMQDEV
+931 LKEMKDEV

-988 EAVQTVVLQAEL
+988 EAVQTVVMQAEL
-1000 MGENIEVSKKR
+1000 MGENYDIKSSENKNA
-1011 DDDTQTEHINVKTT
+1011 NVKSSIQ
-1025 GFRNEEELY
+1025 Y
-1034 NLVNNNAEILKVAEE
+1034 SVNNSENLGMVAEE
-1049 EEKYDPFE
+1049 SEKY
-1057 SNKGKFKTESGRNIY
+1057 
-1072 YYGEEFGEMPVVNK
+1072 
-1086 KYEGINTLNDLFGI
+1086 KYE
-1100 LLKAWSKE
+1100 
-1108 SAYPSAQEDP
+1108 
-1118 EYNKVNDPTYGQ
+1118 
-1130 CAITATIVHDLFGG
+1130 
-1144 TIHRIRVNGGGTH
+1144 
-1157 YFNKIN
+1157 
-1163 GHYIDLTRDQ
+1163 
-1173 FDIYNI
+1173 
-1179 PINYEPNETIDR
+1179 
-1191 EYCNKN
+1191 
-1197 QDTLKRYNKLIENLA
+1197 
-1212 RIINL
+1212 

>member
-1 MFREDNVEQAI
+1 MFKESNVEEAV
-12 IEQLK
+12 IEQLQ
-17 ELGYEYQYAP
+17 ELGYEYQYGP

-32 YKEAILKDVFY
+32 YKEPILKDVFY
-43 ESLYKI
+43 DSLYKI
-49 NKGITE
+49 NKDITE

-64 IRNFHAVDLVEANY
+64 VRNFRNVDLVEANY

-89 VPIEGDKTFVAK
+89 VPIEGDRTFVAR
-101 LIDRENIEH
+101 LIDRNNIEN
-110 NLFQVLNQYTVIE
+110 NLFQVINQYTVIE

-168 IKSLFYYNAFSV
+168 IRNLFYYNAFSV

-207 EKPEDNINQIDVL
+207 EKPEENINQIDVL
-220 LNGVFRKD
+220 LNGVFKKD
-228 RLIDIITNFILFQ
+228 RLIDIISNFILFQ
-241 NKEKGRIKILA
+241 NKEEGRIKILA
-252 GYHQYFAVDKS
+252 GYHQYFAVEKS
-263 IKSTLKALDEHTGK
+263 IKSTLKAIGEHSGK

-299 ISKIQSL
+299 MLKIPDL

-320 DNQLYETFA
+320 DNQLYNTFA
-329 NTNREILPQK
+329 NTNREILPQEA
-339 TQHAASRKKLKELL
+339 TQALNRKNLKELL
-353 SVNAGGIIFTTIQK
+353 KVNAGGIIFTTIQK
-367 FEEGDD
+367 FEEGEGV
-373 IISDRENIIFIV
+373 ISERDNIIFIV

-394 TEKKFNRKTGEFQT
+394 LEKKLNRKTGEFQV
-408 GYAKKMRDSLPKAT
+408 GYAKKMRDSLPNAT

-442 GDYIDVYDM
+442 GDYIDIYDM

-472 KLDENVLKEIDDEY
+472 KLDEEVLKEIDNEY
-486 KYIIENDEADVET
+486 NYIVENDEADADT
-499 VTKSKEELA
+499 VNKSKEELA
-508 KLETVIGAQDRLEML
+508 KLETVIGSQDRLDML

-530 YEQREDILNGKAMIV
+530 YEQRADILNGKAMIV

-550 IAIDLYKEIIEKR
+550 IAINLYKEILNKR
-563 PEWKDKIKVVLT
+563 PDWNNKIKVVLT
-575 DNNDDPTN
+575 DNNNDPTE

-596 LATEFKDEKS
+596 LAIEFKNEDSE
-606 KLKIVIV
+606 LKIVIV

-692 IVREKLEV
+692 IVKEKLEI
-700 MRDFFYGFDYQGFF
+700 MRDFFYRFNYEPFF

-721 LRTLADGINYVLS
+721 LKTLADGINYVLE
-734 KDEDEKKDFIAEATA
+734 KDEEERKDFITEATA

-758 SILDEQ
+758 TILDDQ
-764 TKLEVEFFKG
+764 TKLEIEFFKG
-774 VKVGVNK
+774 VKVGINK
-781 ITGKGHLTTTE
+781 ITGTGHLTTTE
-792 VNQRILNVL
+792 VNQRILGVL

-806 EDGIIDIFKAADRSN
+806 EDGIIDIFKAAEKSN
-821 PEISILSEEYLES
+821 PEISILSEEYLEG

-840 KNIAAELLKRLID
+840 KNIAAVLLKRLID
-853 GNIRVFKR
+853 GNIKIFKR
-861 TNLVKA
+861 TNLVKS
-867 ELFSQKMTEIMKK
+867 ELFSQKMAEIMKK

-900 EVVDAKNEGKEKG
+900 ELVEAKNEGKEKG

-931 LKEMQDEV
+931 LKEMKDEV

-988 EAVQTVVLQAEL
+988 EAVQTVVMQAEL
-1000 MGENIEVSKKR
+1000 MGENYDIKSSEN
-1011 DDDTQTEHINVKTT
+1011 INVEVKPSIQ
-1025 GFRNEEELY
+1025 Y
-1034 NLVNNNAEILKVAEE
+1034 SDNNTEKLGMVAEE
-1049 EEKYDPFE
+1049 SEKY
-1057 SNKGKFKTESGRNIY
+1057 
-1072 YYGEEFGEMPVVNK
+1072 
-1086 KYEGINTLNDLFGI
+1086 KYE
-1100 LLKAWSKE
+1100 
-1108 SAYPSAQEDP
+1108 
-1118 EYNKVNDPTYGQ
+1118 
-1130 CAITATIVHDLFGG
+1130 
-1144 TIHRIRVNGGGTH
+1144 
-1157 YFNKIN
+1157 
-1163 GHYIDLTRDQ
+1163 
-1173 FDIYNI
+1173 
-1179 PINYEPNETIDR
+1179 
-1191 EYCNKN
+1191 
-1197 QDTLKRYNKLIENLA
+1197 
-1212 RIINL
+1212 

>member
-27 DIERD
+27 DIGRD

-49 NKGITE
+49 NKDITE

-78 EFYHMLYAGVE
+78 EFYHMLYVGVE

-101 LIDRENIEH
+101 LIDRDNIEN

-299 ISKIQSL
+299 ISKIHSL

-339 TQHAASRKKLKELL
+339 TQHAANRKKLKELL

-373 IISDRENIIFIV
+373 IISNRENIIFIV

-486 KYIIENDEADVET
+486 NYIIENDEADVEI

-563 PEWKDKIKVVLT
+563 PEWKEKIKVVLT
-575 DNNDDPTN
+575 DNNDDPTD

-692 IVREKLEV
+692 IVKEKLEV

-806 EDGIIDIFKAADRSN
+806 EDGIIDIFKAAERSN

-867 ELFSQKMTEIMKK
+867 ELFSQKMAEIMKK

-988 EAVQTVVLQAEL
+988 EAVQTVVRQAEL
-1000 MGENIEVSKKR
+1000 MGENYDIKLSDEKSI
-1011 DDDTQTEHINVKTT
+1011 DTQYGIEYSEND
-1025 GFRNEEELY
+1025 FESLSM
-1034 NLVNNNAEILKVAEE
+1034 VAEE
-1049 EEKYDPFE
+1049 GEKYTI
-1057 SNKGKFKTESGRNIY
+1057 K
-1072 YYGEEFGEMPVVNK
+1072 
-1086 KYEGINTLNDLFGI
+1086 EGNN
-1100 LLKAWSKE
+1100 
-1108 SAYPSAQEDP
+1108 
-1118 EYNKVNDPTYGQ
+1118 
-1130 CAITATIVHDLFGG
+1130 
-1144 TIHRIRVNGGGTH
+1144 
-1157 YFNKIN
+1157 
-1163 GHYIDLTRDQ
+1163 
-1173 FDIYNI
+1173 
-1179 PINYEPNETIDR
+1179 
-1191 EYCNKN
+1191 
-1197 QDTLKRYNKLIENLA
+1197 
-1212 RIINL
+1212 

>member
-1 MFREDNVEQAI
+1 MFKESNVEEAV
-12 IEQLK
+12 IEQLQ
-17 ELGYEYQYAP
+17 ELGYEYKYGP

-32 YKEAILKDVFY
+32 YKEPILKDVFY
-43 ESLYKI
+43 DSLYKI
-49 NKGITE
+49 NKDITE

-64 IRNFHAVDLVEANY
+64 VRNFRNVDLVEANY

-89 VPIEGDKTFVAK
+89 VPIEGDRTFVAR
-101 LIDRENIEH
+101 LIDRNNIEN
-110 NLFQVLNQYTVIE
+110 NLFQVINQYTVIE

-149 NEDTTIENAYN
+149 KEDTTIENAYN

-168 IKSLFYYNAFSV
+168 IRNLFYYNAFSV

-207 EKPEDNINQIDVL
+207 EKPEENINQIDVL
-220 LNGVFRKD
+220 LNGVFKKD
-228 RLIDIITNFILFQ
+228 RLIDIISNFILFQ
-241 NKEKGRIKILA
+241 NKEEGRIKILA
-252 GYHQYFAVDKS
+252 GYHQYFAVEKS
-263 IKSTLKALDEHTGK
+263 IKSTLKAIEEHSGK

-299 ISKIQSL
+299 MLKIPDL

-320 DNQLYETFA
+320 DNQLYNTFA
-329 NTNREILPQK
+329 NTNREILPQEA
-339 TQHAASRKKLKELL
+339 TQALNRKNLKELL
-353 SVNAGGIIFTTIQK
+353 KVNAGGIIFTTIQK
-367 FEEGDD
+367 FEEDD
-373 IISDRENIIFIV
+373 DVISERDNIIFIV

-394 TEKKFNRKTGEFQT
+394 LEKKLNRKTGEFQV
-408 GYAKKMRDSLPKAT
+408 GYAKKMRDSLPNAT

-442 GDYIDVYDM
+442 GDYIDIYDM

-472 KLDENVLKEIDDEY
+472 KLDEEVLKEIDDEY
-486 KYIIENDEADVET
+486 NYIVENDEADADT
-499 VTKSKEELA
+499 VNKSKEELA
-508 KLETVIGAQDRLEML
+508 KLETVIGSQDRLDML

-530 YEQREDILNGKAMIV
+530 YEQRADILNGKAMIV

-550 IAIDLYKEIIEKR
+550 IAINLYKEILNKR
-563 PEWKDKIKVVLT
+563 PDWNNKIKVVLT
-575 DNNDDPTN
+575 DNNNDPTE

-596 LATEFKDEKS
+596 LAIEFKNEDSE
-606 KLKIVIV
+606 LKIVIV

-692 IVREKLEV
+692 IVKEKLEI
-700 MRDFFYGFDYQGFF
+700 MRDFFYGFNYEPFF

-721 LRTLADGINYVLS
+721 LKTLADGINYVLE
-734 KDEDEKKDFIAEATA
+734 KDEEERKDFITEATA

-758 SILDEQ
+758 TILDDQ
-764 TKLEVEFFKG
+764 TKLEIEFFKG
-774 VKVGVNK
+774 VKVGINK
-781 ITGKGHLTTTE
+781 ITGTGHLTTTE
-792 VNQRILNVL
+792 VNQRILGVL

-806 EDGIIDIFKAADRSN
+806 EDGIIDIFKAAEKSN

-840 KNIAAELLKRLID
+840 KNIAAALLKRLID
-853 GNIRVFKR
+853 GNIKVFKR
-861 TNLVKA
+861 TNLVKS
-867 ELFSQKMTEIMKK
+867 ELFSQKMAEIMKK

-900 EVVDAKNEGKEKG
+900 ELVEAKNEGKEKG

-931 LKEMQDEV
+931 LKEMKDEV

-988 EAVQTVVLQAEL
+988 EAVQTVVMQAEL
-1000 MGENIEVSKKR
+1000 MGENYDIKSSEN
-1011 DDDTQTEHINVKTT
+1011 INVNVKPSIQ
-1025 GFRNEEELY
+1025 Y
-1034 NLVNNNAEILKVAEE
+1034 SDNNTEKLGMVAEE
-1049 EEKYDPFE
+1049 SEKY
-1057 SNKGKFKTESGRNIY
+1057 
-1072 YYGEEFGEMPVVNK
+1072 
-1086 KYEGINTLNDLFGI
+1086 KYE
-1100 LLKAWSKE
+1100 
-1108 SAYPSAQEDP
+1108 
-1118 EYNKVNDPTYGQ
+1118 
-1130 CAITATIVHDLFGG
+1130 
-1144 TIHRIRVNGGGTH
+1144 
-1157 YFNKIN
+1157 
-1163 GHYIDLTRDQ
+1163 
-1173 FDIYNI
+1173 
-1179 PINYEPNETIDR
+1179 
-1191 EYCNKN
+1191 
-1197 QDTLKRYNKLIENLA
+1197 
-1212 RIINL
+1212 

>member
-1 MFREDNVEQAI
+1 MFKESNVEEAI
-12 IEQLK
+12 IEQLQ
-17 ELGYEYQYAP
+17 ELGYEYQYGP
-27 DIERD
+27 EIERD
-32 YKEAILKDVFY
+32 YKEPILKDVFY
-43 ESLYKI
+43 DSLYKI
-49 NKGITE
+49 NKDITE

-64 IRNFHAVDLVEANY
+64 VRNFRNVDLVEANY
-78 EFYHMLYAGVE
+78 EFYHMLYSGIE
-89 VPIEGDKTFVAK
+89 VPIEGDRTFVAR
-101 LIDRENIEH
+101 LIDRNNIEN
-110 NLFQVLNQYTVIE
+110 NLFQVINQYTVIE

-168 IKSLFYYNAFSV
+168 IRNLFYYNAFSV

-207 EKPEDNINQIDVL
+207 EKPEENINQIDVL

-228 RLIDIITNFILFQ
+228 RLIDIISNFILFQ
-241 NKEKGRIKILA
+241 NKEEGRIKILA
-252 GYHQYFAVDKS
+252 GYHQYFAVEKS
-263 IKSTLKALDEHTGK
+263 IKSTLKAIEEHSGK

-299 ISKIQSL
+299 MLKIPDL

-320 DNQLYETFA
+320 DNQLYNTFA
-329 NTNREILPQK
+329 NTNREILPQEA
-339 TQHAASRKKLKELL
+339 TQALNRKNLKELL
-353 SVNAGGIIFTTIQK
+353 KVNAGGIIFTTIQK
-367 FEEGDD
+367 FEEGEDV
-373 IISDRENIIFIV
+373 ISERDNIIFIV

-394 TEKKFNRKTGEFQT
+394 LEKKLNRKTGEFQV
-408 GYAKKMRDSLPKAT
+408 GYAKKMRDSLPNAT

-442 GDYIDVYDM
+442 GDYIDIYDM

-472 KLDENVLKEIDDEY
+472 KLDEEVLKEIDNEY
-486 KYIIENDEADVET
+486 NYIVENDEADADT
-499 VTKSKEELA
+499 VNKSKEELA
-508 KLETVIGAQDRLEML
+508 KLETIIGSQDRLDIL

-530 YEQREDILNGKAMIV
+530 YEQRADILNGKAMIV

-550 IAIDLYKEIIEKR
+550 IAINLYKEILNKR
-563 PEWKDKIKVVLT
+563 PDWNNKIKVVLT
-575 DNNDDPTN
+575 DNNNDPTE

-596 LATEFKDEKS
+596 LAIEFKNEDSE
-606 KLKIVIV
+606 LKIVIV

-692 IVREKLEV
+692 IVKEKLEI
-700 MRDFFYGFDYQGFF
+700 MRDFFYGFNYEPFF

-721 LRTLADGINYVLS
+721 LKTLADGINYVLE
-734 KDEDEKKDFIAEATA
+734 KDEEERKDFITEATA

-758 SILDEQ
+758 TILDDQ
-764 TKLEVEFFKG
+764 TKLEIEFFKG
-774 VKVGVNK
+774 VKVGINK
-781 ITGKGHLTTTE
+781 ITGTGHLTTTE
-792 VNQRILNVL
+792 VNQRILGVL

-806 EDGIIDIFKAADRSN
+806 EDGIIDIFKAAEKSN
-821 PEISILSEEYLES
+821 PEISILSEEYLEG

-840 KNIAAELLKRLID
+840 KNIAAALLKRLID
-853 GNIRVFKR
+853 GNIKIFKR
-861 TNLVKA
+861 TNLVKS
-867 ELFSQKMTEIMKK
+867 ELFSQKMAEIMKK

-900 EVVDAKNEGKEKG
+900 ELVEAKNEGKEKG

-931 LKEMQDEV
+931 LKEMKDEV

-988 EAVQTVVLQAEL
+988 EAVQTVVMQAEL
-1000 MGENIEVSKKR
+1000 MGENYDIKSSENKNA
-1011 DDDTQTEHINVKTT
+1011 NVKSSIQ
-1025 GFRNEEELY
+1025 Y
-1034 NLVNNNAEILKVAEE
+1034 SVNNSENLGMVAEE
-1049 EEKYDPFE
+1049 SEKY
-1057 SNKGKFKTESGRNIY
+1057 
-1072 YYGEEFGEMPVVNK
+1072 
-1086 KYEGINTLNDLFGI
+1086 KYE
-1100 LLKAWSKE
+1100 
-1108 SAYPSAQEDP
+1108 
-1118 EYNKVNDPTYGQ
+1118 
-1130 CAITATIVHDLFGG
+1130 
-1144 TIHRIRVNGGGTH
+1144 
-1157 YFNKIN
+1157 
-1163 GHYIDLTRDQ
+1163 
-1173 FDIYNI
+1173 
-1179 PINYEPNETIDR
+1179 
-1191 EYCNKN
+1191 
-1197 QDTLKRYNKLIENLA
+1197 
-1212 RIINL
+1212 

>member
-1 MFREDNVEQAI
+1 MFKESNVEEAI
-12 IEQLK
+12 IEQLQ
-17 ELGYEYQYAP
+17 ELGYEYLYGP

-32 YKEAILKDVFY
+32 YKEPILKDVFY
-43 ESLYKI
+43 DSLYKI
-49 NKGITE
+49 NSGITE

-64 IRNFHAVDLVEANY
+64 VRNFRNVDLVEANY

-89 VPIEGDKTFVAK
+89 VPIEGDRTFVAR
-101 LIDRENIEH
+101 LIDRNIIEN
-110 NLFQVLNQYTVIE
+110 NAFQVINQYTVIE

-168 IKSLFYYNAFSV
+168 IRNLFYYNAFSV

-207 EKPEDNINQIDVL
+207 EKPEENINQIDVL

-228 RLIDIITNFILFQ
+228 RLIDIISNFILFQ
-241 NKEKGRIKILA
+241 NKEEGRIKILA
-252 GYHQYFAVDKS
+252 GYHQYFAVEKS
-263 IKSTLKALDEHTGK
+263 IKSTLKAIEEHSGK

-299 ISKIQSL
+299 MLKIPDL

-320 DNQLYETFA
+320 DNQLYNTFA
-329 NTNREILPQK
+329 NTNRELLPQEA
-339 TQHAASRKKLKELL
+339 TQALNRKNLQELL
-353 SVNAGGIIFTTIQK
+353 KVNAGGIIFTTIQK
-367 FEEGDD
+367 FEEDD
-373 IISDRENIIFIV
+373 DVISERDNIIFIV

-394 TEKKFNRKTGEFQT
+394 LEKKINRKTGEFQI
-408 GYAKKMRDSLPKAT
+408 GYAKKMRDSLPNAT

-442 GDYIDVYDM
+442 GDYIDIYDM

-472 KLDENVLKEIDDEY
+472 KLDEEVLKEIDDEY
-486 KYIIENDEADVET
+486 NYIVENDEADAET
-499 VTKSKEELA
+499 VNKSKEELA
-508 KLETVIGAQDRLEML
+508 KLETVIGSQDRLDIL

-530 YEQREDILNGKAMIV
+530 YEQRADILNGKAMIV

-550 IAIDLYKEIIEKR
+550 IAINLYKEILNKR
-563 PEWKDKIKVVLT
+563 PDWNNKIKVVLT
-575 DNNDDPTN
+575 DNNNDPTE

-596 LATEFKDEKS
+596 LAIEFKNEDSE
-606 KLKIVIV
+606 LKIVIV

-692 IVREKLEV
+692 IVKEKLEI
-700 MRDFFYGFDYQGFF
+700 MRDFFYGFNYEPFF

-721 LRTLADGINYVLS
+721 LKTLADGINYVLE
-734 KDEDEKKDFIAEATA
+734 KDEEERKDFITEATV

-758 SILDEQ
+758 TILDDQ
-764 TKLEVEFFKG
+764 TKLEIEFFKG
-774 VKVGVNK
+774 VKVGINK
-781 ITGKGHLTTTE
+781 ITGTGHLTTTE
-792 VNQRILNVL
+792 VNQRILGVL

-806 EDGIIDIFKAADRSN
+806 EDGIIDIFKAAEKSN
-821 PEISILSEEYLES
+821 PEISILSEEYLEG

-840 KNIAAELLKRLID
+840 KNIAAALLKRLID
-853 GNIRVFKR
+853 GNIKVFKR
-861 TNLVKA
+861 TNLVKS
-867 ELFSQKMTEIMKK
+867 ELFSQKMAEIMKK

-900 EVVDAKNEGKEKG
+900 ELVEAKNEGKEKG

-931 LKEMQDEV
+931 LKEMKDEV

-988 EAVQTVVLQAEL
+988 EAVQTVVMQAEL
-1000 MGENIEVSKKR
+1000 MGENYNIKSSEN
-1011 DDDTQTEHINVKTT
+1011 INVDVKPSIQ
-1025 GFRNEEELY
+1025 Y
-1034 NLVNNNAEILKVAEE
+1034 SDNNTEKLGMAAEE
-1049 EEKYDPFE
+1049 SEKY
-1057 SNKGKFKTESGRNIY
+1057 
-1072 YYGEEFGEMPVVNK
+1072 
-1086 KYEGINTLNDLFGI
+1086 KYE
-1100 LLKAWSKE
+1100 
-1108 SAYPSAQEDP
+1108 
-1118 EYNKVNDPTYGQ
+1118 
-1130 CAITATIVHDLFGG
+1130 
-1144 TIHRIRVNGGGTH
+1144 
-1157 YFNKIN
+1157 
-1163 GHYIDLTRDQ
+1163 
-1173 FDIYNI
+1173 
-1179 PINYEPNETIDR
+1179 
-1191 EYCNKN
+1191 
-1197 QDTLKRYNKLIENLA
+1197 
-1212 RIINL
+1212 

>member
-101 LIDRENIEH
+101 LIDRENIEN

-367 FEEGDD
+367 FEEDDD

-486 KYIIENDEADVET
+486 NYIIENDEADVET

-575 DNNDDPTN
+575 DNNNDPTD

-774 VKVGVNK
+774 IKVGVNK

-867 ELFSQKMTEIMKK
+867 ELFSQKMAEIMKK

-1011 DDDTQTEHINVKTT
+1011 DDDTQIEHTYIKTT

-1034 NLVNNNAEILKVAEE
+1034 NLANNNELLQVAEE

-1057 SNKGKFKTESGRNIY
+1057 SNKGKFKTESGKNIY

-1086 KYEGINTLNDLFGI
+1086 IYEGINTLNDLFGV
-1100 LLKAWSKE
+1100 LLKAWTKE
-1108 SAYPSAQEDP
+1108 SAYPSAQKDP
-1118 EYNKVNDPTYGQ
+1118 EYNKSNDPTYGQ
-1130 CAITATIVHDLFGG
+1130 CAITATLVYDMFGG
-1144 TIHRIRVNGGGTH
+1144 TIHKIKVNGGGTH

-1173 FDIYNI
+1173 FDLYNI
-1179 PINYEPNETIDR
+1179 PVNYEPNETIDR
-1191 EYCNKN
+1191 EYCGKN
-1197 QDTLKRYNKLIENLA
+1197 ADTLKRFELLKENIEKV
-1212 RIINL
+1212 IK

>member
-49 NKGITE
+49 NEGITE
-55 DIADEVYRK
+55 DIVDEVYRK

-101 LIDRENIEH
+101 LIDRDNIEN

-299 ISKIQSL
+299 ISKIQDL

-339 TQHAASRKKLKELL
+339 TQHAANRKKLKELL

-486 KYIIENDEADVET
+486 NYIIENDEADVET

-563 PEWKDKIKVVLT
+563 PEWKEKIKVVLT
-575 DNNDDPTN
+575 DNNDDPTD

-734 KDEDEKKDFIAEATA
+734 KDEDEKKDFITEATA

-867 ELFSQKMTEIMKK
+867 ELFSQKMAEIMKK

-931 LKEMQDEV
+931 IKEMQDEV

-981 YPPTKAD
+981 YPPTNAD

-1000 MGENIEVSKKR
+1000 MGDNIEVSK
-1011 DDDTQTEHINVKTT
+1011 N
-1025 GFRNEEELY
+1025 NEEQMDKDIIIPFPKNREQLY
-1034 NLVNNNAEILKVAEE
+1034 NQSNDSYLLNVAEE
-1049 EEKYDPFE
+1049 ETEYDPFE
-1057 SNKGKFKTESGRNIY
+1057 KNKGKFKTESGRDIY
-1072 YYGEEFGEMPVVNK
+1072 YYGEEFGDTIGVVDN
-1086 KYEGINTLNDLFGI
+1086 KYEKIETLNDLFEL
-1100 LLKAWSKE
+1100 LLKAWEKNT
-1108 SAYPSAQEDP
+1108 AYPSSQADYEKD
-1118 EYNKVNDPTYGQ
+1118 KDPTFGQ

-1144 TIHRIRVNGGGTH
+1144 TIHKIRVNGGGTH
-1157 YFNKIN
+1157 YFNKID

-1179 PINYEPNETIDR
+1179 PINYEPNEVINR

-1197 QDTLKRYNKLIENLA
+1197 QDTFKRYTKLVLNIE
-1212 RIINL
+1212 RIIKEN

>member
-101 LIDRENIEH
+101 LIDRENIEN

-228 RLIDIITNFILFQ
+228 RLIDIIINFILFQ

-367 FEEGDD
+367 FEEDDD

-486 KYIIENDEADVET
+486 NYIIENDEADVET

-575 DNNDDPTN
+575 DNNNDPTD

-774 VKVGVNK
+774 IKVGVNK

-867 ELFSQKMTEIMKK
+867 ELFSQKMAEIMKK

-1011 DDDTQTEHINVKTT
+1011 DDDTQIEHTYIKTT

-1034 NLVNNNAEILKVAEE
+1034 NLANNNELLQVAEE

-1086 KYEGINTLNDLFGI
+1086 IYEGINTLNDLFGV
-1100 LLKAWSKE
+1100 LLKAWTKE
-1108 SAYPSAQEDP
+1108 SAYPSAQKDP
-1118 EYNKVNDPTYGQ
+1118 EYNKSNDPTYGQ
-1130 CAITATIVHDLFGG
+1130 CAITATLVYDMFGG
-1144 TIHRIRVNGGGTH
+1144 TIHKIKVNGGGTH

-1173 FDIYNI
+1173 FDLYNI
-1179 PINYEPNETIDR
+1179 PVNYEPNETIDR
-1191 EYCNKN
+1191 EYCGKN
-1197 QDTLKRYNKLIENLA
+1197 ADTLKRFELLKENIEKV
-1212 RIINL
+1212 IK

>member
-1 MFREDNVEQAI
+1 MFKESNVEEAV
-12 IEQLK
+12 IEQLQ
-17 ELGYEYQYAP
+17 ELGYEYQYGP

-32 YKEAILKDVFY
+32 YKEPILKDVFY
-43 ESLYKI
+43 DSLYKI
-49 NKGITE
+49 NKDITE

-64 IRNFHAVDLVEANY
+64 VRNFRNVDLVEANY

-89 VPIEGDKTFVAK
+89 VPIEGDRTFVAR
-101 LIDRENIEH
+101 LIDRNNIEN
-110 NLFQVLNQYTVIE
+110 NLFQVINQYTVIE

-168 IKSLFYYNAFSV
+168 IRNLFYYNAFSV

-207 EKPEDNINQIDVL
+207 EKPEENINQIDVL
-220 LNGVFRKD
+220 LNGVFKKD
-228 RLIDIITNFILFQ
+228 RLIDIISNFILFQ
-241 NKEKGRIKILA
+241 NKEEGRIKILA
-252 GYHQYFAVDKS
+252 GYHQYFAVEKS
-263 IKSTLKALDEHTGK
+263 IKSTLKAIEEHSGK

-299 ISKIQSL
+299 MLKIPDL

-320 DNQLYETFA
+320 DNQLYNTFA
-329 NTNREILPQK
+329 NTNREILPQEA
-339 TQHAASRKKLKELL
+339 TQALNRKNLKELL
-353 SVNAGGIIFTTIQK
+353 KVNAGGIIFTTIQK
-367 FEEGDD
+367 FEEGEDV
-373 IISDRENIIFIV
+373 ISERDNIIFIV

-394 TEKKFNRKTGEFQT
+394 LEKKLNRKTGEFQI
-408 GYAKKMRDSLPKAT
+408 GYAKKMRDSLPNAT

-442 GDYIDVYDM
+442 GDYIDIYDM

-472 KLDENVLKEIDDEY
+472 KLDEEILKEIDNEY
-486 KYIIENDEADVET
+486 NYIVENDEADADT
-499 VTKSKEELA
+499 VNKSKEELA
-508 KLETVIGAQDRLEML
+508 KLETVIGSQDRLDML

-530 YEQREDILNGKAMIV
+530 YEQRADILNGKAMIV

-550 IAIDLYKEIIEKR
+550 IAINLYKEILNKR
-563 PEWKDKIKVVLT
+563 PDWNNKIKVVLT
-575 DNNDDPTN
+575 DNNNDPTE

-596 LATEFKDEKS
+596 LAIEFKNEDSE
-606 KLKIVIV
+606 LKIVIV

-692 IVREKLEV
+692 IVKEKLEI
-700 MRDFFYGFDYQGFF
+700 MRDFFYGFNYEPFF

-721 LRTLADGINYVLS
+721 LKTLADGINYVLE
-734 KDEDEKKDFIAEATA
+734 KDEEERKDFITEATA

-758 SILDEQ
+758 TILDDQ
-764 TKLEVEFFKG
+764 TKLEIEFFKG
-774 VKVGVNK
+774 VKVGINK
-781 ITGKGHLTTTE
+781 ITGTGHLTTTE
-792 VNQRILNVL
+792 VNQRILGVL

-806 EDGIIDIFKAADRSN
+806 EDGIIDIFKAAEKSN
-821 PEISILSEEYLES
+821 PEISILSEEYLEG

-840 KNIAAELLKRLID
+840 KNIAAALLKRLID
-853 GNIRVFKR
+853 GNIKVFKR
-861 TNLVKA
+861 MNLVKS
-867 ELFSQKMTEIMKK
+867 ELFSQKMAEIMKK

-900 EVVDAKNEGKEKG
+900 ELVEAKNEGKEKG

-931 LKEMQDEV
+931 LKEMKDEI

-988 EAVQTVVLQAEL
+988 EAVQTVVMQAEL
-1000 MGENIEVSKKR
+1000 MGENYDIKSSENKNA
-1011 DDDTQTEHINVKTT
+1011 NVKYSIQYSD
-1025 GFRNEEELY
+1025 NNSE
-1034 NLVNNNAEILKVAEE
+1034 NLGMVAEE
-1049 EEKYDPFE
+1049 SEKY
-1057 SNKGKFKTESGRNIY
+1057 
-1072 YYGEEFGEMPVVNK
+1072 
-1086 KYEGINTLNDLFGI
+1086 KYE
-1100 LLKAWSKE
+1100 
-1108 SAYPSAQEDP
+1108 
-1118 EYNKVNDPTYGQ
+1118 
-1130 CAITATIVHDLFGG
+1130 
-1144 TIHRIRVNGGGTH
+1144 
-1157 YFNKIN
+1157 
-1163 GHYIDLTRDQ
+1163 
-1173 FDIYNI
+1173 
-1179 PINYEPNETIDR
+1179 
-1191 EYCNKN
+1191 
-1197 QDTLKRYNKLIENLA
+1197 
-1212 RIINL
+1212 

>member
-1 MFREDNVEQAI
+1 MFKESNVEEAI
-12 IEQLK
+12 IEQLQ
-17 ELGYEYQYAP
+17 ELGYEYQYGP

-32 YKEAILKDVFY
+32 YKEPILKDVFY
-43 ESLYKI
+43 DSLYKI
-49 NKGITE
+49 NKDITE

-64 IRNFHAVDLVEANY
+64 VRNFRNVDLVETNY

-89 VPIEGDKTFVAK
+89 VPIEGDRTFVAR
-101 LIDRENIEH
+101 LIDRNNIE
-110 NLFQVLNQYTVIE
+110 NNVFQVINQYTVIE

-168 IKSLFYYNAFSV
+168 IRNLFYYNAFSV

-207 EKPEDNINQIDVL
+207 EKPEENINQIDVL
-220 LNGVFRKD
+220 LNGVFKKD
-228 RLIDIITNFILFQ
+228 RLIDIISNFILFQ
-241 NKEKGRIKILA
+241 NKEEGRIKILA
-252 GYHQYFAVDKS
+252 GYHQYFAVEKS
-263 IKSTLKALDEHTGK
+263 IKSTLKAIEEHSGK

-299 ISKIQSL
+299 MLKVPDL

-320 DNQLYETFA
+320 DNQLYNTFA
-329 NTNREILPQK
+329 NTNREILPQEA
-339 TQHAASRKKLKELL
+339 TQALNRKNLKELL
-353 SVNAGGIIFTTIQK
+353 KVNAGGIIFTTIQK
-367 FEEGDD
+367 FEEDD
-373 IISDRENIIFIV
+373 DVISERDNIIFIV

-394 TEKKFNRKTGEFQT
+394 LEKKLNRKTGEFQV
-408 GYAKKMRDSLPKAT
+408 GYAKKMRDSLPNAT

-442 GDYIDVYDM
+442 GDYIDIYDM

-472 KLDENVLKEIDDEY
+472 KLDEEVLKEIDDEY
-486 KYIIENDEADVET
+486 NYIVENDEADADT
-499 VTKSKEELA
+499 VNKSKEELA
-508 KLETVIGAQDRLEML
+508 KLETVIGSQDRLDML
-523 SKDIIEH
+523 SKDIIGH
-530 YEQREDILNGKAMIV
+530 YEQRADILNGKAMIV

-550 IAIDLYKEIIEKR
+550 IAINLYKEILNKR
-563 PEWKDKIKVVLT
+563 PDWNNKIKVVLT
-575 DNNDDPTN
+575 DNNNDPTE

-596 LATEFKDEKS
+596 LAIEFKNEDSE
-606 KLKIVIV
+606 LKIVIV

-692 IVREKLEV
+692 IVKEKLEI
-700 MRDFFYGFDYQGFF
+700 MRDFFYGFNYEPFF

-721 LRTLADGINYVLS
+721 LKTLADGINYVLE
-734 KDEDEKKDFIAEATA
+734 KDEEERKDFITEATA

-758 SILDEQ
+758 TILDDQ
-764 TKLEVEFFKG
+764 TKLEIEFFKG
-774 VKVGVNK
+774 VKVGINK
-781 ITGKGHLTTTE
+781 ITGTGHLTTTE
-792 VNQRILNVL
+792 VNQRILGVL

-806 EDGIIDIFKAADRSN
+806 EDGIIDIFKAAEKSN
-821 PEISILSEEYLES
+821 PEISILSEEYLEG

-840 KNIAAELLKRLID
+840 KNIAAALLKRLID
-853 GNIRVFKR
+853 GNIKIFKR
-861 TNLVKA
+861 TNLVKS
-867 ELFSQKMTEIMKK
+867 ELFSQKMAEIMKK

-900 EVVDAKNEGKEKG
+900 ELVEAKNEGKEKG

-931 LKEMQDEV
+931 LKEMKDEV

-952 KNRTVDWDKKESAR
+952 KNRTVHWDKKESAR

-988 EAVQTVVLQAEL
+988 EAVQTVVMQAEL
-1000 MGENIEVSKKR
+1000 MGENYDIKSSENKNA
-1011 DDDTQTEHINVKTT
+1011 NVKSSIQYSD
-1025 GFRNEEELY
+1025 NNSE
-1034 NLVNNNAEILKVAEE
+1034 NLDMVAEE
-1049 EEKYDPFE
+1049 SEKY
-1057 SNKGKFKTESGRNIY
+1057 
-1072 YYGEEFGEMPVVNK
+1072 
-1086 KYEGINTLNDLFGI
+1086 KYE
-1100 LLKAWSKE
+1100 
-1108 SAYPSAQEDP
+1108 
-1118 EYNKVNDPTYGQ
+1118 
-1130 CAITATIVHDLFGG
+1130 
-1144 TIHRIRVNGGGTH
+1144 
-1157 YFNKIN
+1157 
-1163 GHYIDLTRDQ
+1163 
-1173 FDIYNI
+1173 
-1179 PINYEPNETIDR
+1179 
-1191 EYCNKN
+1191 
-1197 QDTLKRYNKLIENLA
+1197 
-1212 RIINL
+1212 